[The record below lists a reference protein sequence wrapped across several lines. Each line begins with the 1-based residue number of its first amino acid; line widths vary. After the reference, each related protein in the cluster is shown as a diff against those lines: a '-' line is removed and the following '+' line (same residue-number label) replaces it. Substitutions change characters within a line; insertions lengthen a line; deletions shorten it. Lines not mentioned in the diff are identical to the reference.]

1 MTLSVVKRYLIAF
14 DQYKWVGLATLAVT
28 VGVSGVV
35 ALQPTPPPVYVT
47 TGTLRYRRPPVI
59 FSSTTTKIQ
68 QEGQEITKD
77 MLLDKEIIKAA
88 AKKLIKAAEK
98 KLNQEEV
105 AQIDEQEKA
114 EKLKALTEKLTD
126 NLQIKMPNK
135 NNDSNAV
142 IQVLYKNTKRKK
154 TEAEPEL
161 VLEMLMNEMV
171 DHSEKNNNSR
181 LRETINKI
189 NERLPQV
196 TQELREAEKKLE
208 AYEKREGVS
217 ILAAQ
222 SGSLPQAIIGSEQQ
236 QRQLLVMLG
245 GIDAQIKSLQDRLGL
260 NADQAYVAQALS
272 ADPIIAQLRVQLF
285 SIESQLKILRSDLQ
299 EEHPKV
305 LELLKQKQAF
315 EQQLQQRQ
323 SEVLGGN
330 GVAAPLRSA
339 DRIRIDSSLDPA
351 RQQLA
356 QNLIALQTQREMVQQ
371 QLTGVQKTE
380 RELRRDIAAIPN
392 KQVEQARLAQQV
404 ALKKSLYD
412 KMQSA
417 LIDAEAAVA
426 ETVGSLA
433 IAQLPKTDDVE
444 SPKRPLPVM
453 LAVGGFVGVLL
464 GGGLIF
470 LLGMLNGKFYS
481 WEEVRAA
488 LVEKEVPVLAVLPE
502 VTVFD
507 FYSDEMPVALE
518 ANSPYLEFYERLR
531 TNLRRIG
538 DKPVKVVLLTS
549 AAALEGKTFSA
560 YNLAIASA
568 RSGKR
573 TLLIEADLRS
583 ASNVESLKIA
593 ADPLAMV
600 EPLHYY
606 GNISE
611 CVRLVPDVENLYVV
625 PSPGFLRQASA
636 VLESS
641 EMRRLFDDVRN
652 RFDFVVVDSPALSEC
667 NDALTLE
674 PYTDGI
680 ILVARPGYTLSSMLS
695 EAADQ
700 LLESE
705 DEESHKS
712 GPRLLGAIINGADI
726 AVKFRNDIDELEL
739 PLNAIAD
746 GAIEVR
752 SSRVPHPK
760 GTRQSPL
767 SSRQGHSAEDRRK
780 NLTP

>member
-35 ALQPTPPPVYVT
+35 ALQPKPAPVYVAI
-47 TGTLRYRRPPVI
+47 GTLAYDRPSVI

-77 MLLDKEIIKAA
+77 MLLDTRVVEPAAEKLIQPEEKSNKEEAA
-88 AKKLIKAAEK
+88 EKVQALAKKLGKD
-98 KLNQEEV
+98 V
-105 AQIDEQEKA
+105 
-114 EKLKALTEKLTD
+114 
-126 NLQIKMPNK
+126 QIKMPSK
-135 NNDSNAV
+135 NNDPSAL
-142 IQVLYKNTKRKK
+142 IQVLYKNADRKK
-154 TEAEPEL
+154 AEA
-161 VLEMLMNEMV
+161 VVKTLMYEMV
-171 DHSEKNNNSR
+171 EHSKSINTSR
-181 LRETINKI
+181 LRETIAQI
-189 NERLPQV
+189 NQRLPKV
-196 TQELREAEKKLE
+196 TQELRETEAKLE
-208 AYEKREGVS
+208 AYEKREGTS

-222 SGSLPQAIIGSEQQ
+222 SGALPQAITSSQQQ
-236 QRQLLVMLG
+236 QRQLRVQLG
-245 GIDAQIKSLQDRLGL
+245 GIEAQINSLQDRLGL
-260 NADQAYVAQALS
+260 NVEQAYVAQALS

-299 EEHPKV
+299 EEHPKIV
-305 LELLKQKQAF
+305 ELLKQKLAF

-339 DRIRIDSSLDPA
+339 DRIRVDSSLDPA

-356 QNLIALQTQREMVQQ
+356 QTLIALQTQRDTVQQ
-371 QLTGVQKTE
+371 QLQGIEKTE
-380 RELRRDIAAIPN
+380 QELRREHATIPN
-392 KQVEQARLAQQV
+392 KQLEQARLAQQV
-404 ALKKSLYD
+404 AFKKALYD
-412 KMQSA
+412 KMLSA
-417 LIDAEAAVA
+417 LVDAEAAVA
-426 ETVGSLA
+426 ETTGSLR
-433 IAQLPKTDDVE
+433 IAQLPQTDDVE
-444 SPKRPLPVM
+444 SNKRGLPVM
-453 LAVGGFVGVLL
+453 LAVGGFVGLLL

-488 LVEKEVPVLAVLPE
+488 LVEKEVPILGVLPE

-507 FYSDEMPVALE
+507 SYGDEIMPLALE

-538 DKPVKVVLLTS
+538 NKPVKVVLLTS
-549 AAALEGKTFSA
+549 AAPLEGKSFSA

-583 ASNVESLKIA
+583 PSNVESLKIA
-593 ADPLAMV
+593 ADPLATV

-611 CVRLVPDVENLYVV
+611 CVLLVPEVENLYVV

-641 EMRRLFDDVRN
+641 EMRRLFEDVRN

-674 PYTDGI
+674 PYTDGM

-705 DEESHKS
+705 EDESHKS

-726 AVKFRNDIDELEL
+726 PVKFRNDLDELEL
-739 PLNAIAD
+739 PLSAIGD
-746 GAIEVR
+746 RAIEVR
-752 SSRVPHPK
+752 SRQLPQHSKPK
-760 GTRQSPL
+760 NKAINSKL
-767 SSRQGHSAEDRRK
+767 S
-780 NLTP
+780 

>member
-35 ALQPTPPPVYVT
+35 AVQPNQAPVYVAK
-47 TGTLRYRRPPVI
+47 GTLAYSKPTVI

-77 MLLDKEIIKAA
+77 KLLNQQVIQAA
-88 AKKLIKAAEK
+88 AKKLIKAENKLNKQAAELNSEELNEKVKILTK
-98 KLNQEEV
+98 KLKDGVEIKMPTKSNDPSALIQV
-105 AQIDEQEKA
+105 SYKNADRQKA
-114 EKLKALTEKLTD
+114 EKRA
-126 NLQIKMPNK
+126 
-135 NNDSNAV
+135 
-142 IQVLYKNTKRKK
+142 
-154 TEAEPEL
+154 EA
-161 VLEMLMNEMV
+161 LMNEMV
-171 DHSEKNNNSR
+171 IYSENSNNFSVR
-181 LRETINKI
+181 KTIDKI
-189 NERLPQV
+189 NQRLPKV
-196 TQELREAEKKLE
+196 TQELREVEAKLE
-208 AYEKREGVS
+208 SYEKREETS
-217 ILAAQ
+217 ILAVQ
-222 SGSLPQAIIGSEQQ
+222 SGTLPQAIIATEQQ
-236 QRQLLVMLG
+236 QRQLRVQLG
-245 GIDAQIKSLQDRLGL
+245 AIVAQIKSLQERLGL
-260 NADQAYVAQALS
+260 NGEQAYVAQALS

-299 EEHPKV
+299 EEHPKIV
-305 LELLKQKQAF
+305 ELLKQKQAF

-356 QNLIALQTQREMVQQ
+356 QSLIALQTQRDVVQE
-371 QLTGVQKTE
+371 QLKGVENTE
-380 RELRRDIAAIPN
+380 RQLRQEYAKIPN
-392 KQVEQARLAQQV
+392 KQLEQARLAQQV
-404 ALKKSLYD
+404 ALKKALYD
-412 KMQSA
+412 KMQAA
-417 LIDAEAAVA
+417 LVDAEAARA
-426 ETVGSLA
+426 ETTGSLTV
-433 IAQLPKTDDVE
+433 AQPPKIDDV
-444 SPKRPLPVM
+444 PPNKKGLPVM
-453 LAVGGFVGVLL
+453 LAVGGFVGLLL
-464 GGGLIF
+464 GGGFIF

-488 LVEKEVPVLAVLPE
+488 LVEKEVPILAVLPE
-502 VTVFD
+502 VIVFD
-507 FYSDEMPVALE
+507 SYGEEMPLALE
-518 ANSPYLEFYERLR
+518 PNSPYLEFYERLR

-538 DKPVKVVLLTS
+538 EKPVKVVLLTS
-549 AAALEGKTFSA
+549 AAPLEGKSFSA

-583 ASNVESLKIA
+583 GSNVESLKIA
-593 ADPLAMV
+593 ADPLAAV

-606 GNISE
+606 GNMSE
-611 CVRLVPDVENLYVV
+611 CVLLVPEVENLYVV
-625 PSPGFLRQASA
+625 PSPGSLRQASA

-641 EMRRLFDDVRN
+641 EMRRLFEDVRN

-680 ILVARPGYTLSSMLS
+680 ILVARAGYTLASMLS

-700 LLESE
+700 LVESDDE
-705 DEESHKS
+705 DSHKS

-726 AVKFRNDIDELEL
+726 AVKYRNDIDEFEL
-739 PLNAIAD
+739 PLSAVSD

-752 SSRVPHPK
+752 S
-760 GTRQSPL
+760 RQLPQQSK
-767 SSRQGHSAEDRRK
+767 SK
-780 NLTP
+780 NKAINSKFN

>member
-35 ALQPTPPPVYVT
+35 ALQPTPPPVYVAA
-47 TGTLRYRRPPVI
+47 GMLAYRRLPVI

-77 MLLDKEIIKAA
+77 MLLDRRVVEAA
-88 AKKLIKAAEK
+88 AKKVKVSAK
-98 KLNQEEV
+98 KLAANVQV
-105 AQIDEQEKA
+105 
-114 EKLKALTEKLTD
+114 
-126 NLQIKMPNK
+126 KMPGK
-135 NNDSNAV
+135 NNDASGL
-142 IQVLYKNTKRKK
+142 IQVLYKNADRKK
-154 TEAEPEL
+154 AEAVVEA
-161 VLEMLMNEMV
+161 LMKEMV
-171 DHSEKNNNSR
+171 ARSQTINTSR
-181 LRETINKI
+181 LREMIAQINQ
-189 NERLPQV
+189 RLPKV
-196 TQELREAEKKLE
+196 TEELRDTEAKLE
-208 AYEKREGVS
+208 AYEKREATS

-222 SGSLPQAIIGSEQQ
+222 SGVLPQAITNSQQQ
-236 QRQLLVMLG
+236 QRQLRVQLG
-245 GIDAQIKSLQDRLGL
+245 GIEAQINSLQERLGL
-260 NADQAYVAQALS
+260 NVEQAYVAQALS

-285 SIESQLKILRSDLQ
+285 SLESQLKILRSDLQ
-299 EEHPKV
+299 EEHPKIV
-305 LELLKQKQAF
+305 ELVKQKLVF

-339 DRIRIDSSLDPA
+339 DRIRVDSSLDPA

-356 QNLIALQTQREMVQQ
+356 QSLIALQTQRDTVQQ
-371 QLTGVQKTE
+371 QLKGIEKTVQ
-380 RELRRDIAAIPN
+380 ELRREHATIPN
-392 KQVEQARLAQQV
+392 KQLEQARLAQQV
-404 ALKKSLYD
+404 ALKKALYD

-417 LIDAEAAVA
+417 LVDAEAAVA
-426 ETVGSLA
+426 ETTGSLT
-433 IAQLPKTDDVE
+433 IAHLPKSNDVE
-444 SPKRPLPVM
+444 SNKRGLPVM
-453 LAVGGFVGVLL
+453 LAVGGFVGLLL

-488 LVEKEVPVLAVLPE
+488 LVEKEVPILGVLPQ

-507 FYSDEMPVALE
+507 SYGNQMPLVLE

-549 AAALEGKTFSA
+549 ATGLEGKTFSA

-593 ADPLAMV
+593 ADPLAAV

-611 CVRLVPDVENLYVV
+611 CVLLVPEVENLYVV

-641 EMRRLFDDVRN
+641 EMRRLFEDVRN

-674 PYTDGI
+674 PYTDGM

-700 LLESE
+700 LLESDE
-705 DEESHKS
+705 EESHKS
-712 GPRLLGAIINGADI
+712 GLQLLGAIINGADI
-726 AVKFRNDIDELEL
+726 AVKFRNHINELEL
-739 PLNAIAD
+739 PLSAID
-746 GAIEVR
+746 DQAIEVR
-752 SSRVPHPK
+752 SRQLPQQSKPK
-760 GTRQSPL
+760 KKAINSKL
-767 SSRQGHSAEDRRK
+767 S
-780 NLTP
+780 

>member
-35 ALQPTPPPVYVT
+35 AVQPNQAPVYVAK
-47 TGTLRYRRPPVI
+47 GTLAYSKPTVI

-77 MLLDKEIIKAA
+77 KLLNQQVIQAA
-88 AKKLIKAAEK
+88 AKKLIKAENKLNKQAAELNSEELNEKVKILTK
-98 KLNQEEV
+98 KLKDDVELKMPTKSNDPSALIQV
-105 AQIDEQEKA
+105 SYKNADAQKA
-114 EKLKALTEKLTD
+114 EKRAEALMK
-126 NLQIKMPNK
+126 
-135 NNDSNAV
+135 
-142 IQVLYKNTKRKK
+142 
-154 TEAEPEL
+154 
-161 VLEMLMNEMV
+161 EMV
-171 DHSEKNNNSR
+171 IYSENSNNFSVR
-181 LRETINKI
+181 KTIDKI
-189 NERLPQV
+189 NQRLPKV
-196 TQELREAEKKLE
+196 TQELREVEAKLE
-208 AYEKREGVS
+208 SYEKREETS
-217 ILAAQ
+217 ILAVQ
-222 SGSLPQAIIGSEQQ
+222 SGTLPQAIIATEQQ
-236 QRQLLVMLG
+236 QRQLRVQLG
-245 GIDAQIKSLQDRLGL
+245 AIVAQIKSLQERLGL
-260 NADQAYVAQALS
+260 NGEQAYVAQALS

-299 EEHPKV
+299 EEHPKIV
-305 LELLKQKQAF
+305 ELLKQKQAF

-356 QNLIALQTQREMVQQ
+356 QSLIALQTQRDVVQE
-371 QLTGVQKTE
+371 QLKGVENTE
-380 RELRRDIAAIPN
+380 RQLRQEYAKIPN
-392 KQVEQARLAQQV
+392 KQLEQARLAQQV
-404 ALKKSLYD
+404 ALKKALYD
-412 KMQSA
+412 KMQAA
-417 LIDAEAAVA
+417 LVDAEAARA
-426 ETVGSLA
+426 ETTGSLT
-433 IAQLPKTDDVE
+433 IAQRPKIDDV
-444 SPKRPLPVM
+444 PPNKKGLPVM
-453 LAVGGFVGVLL
+453 LAVGGFVGLLL
-464 GGGLIF
+464 GGGFIF

-488 LVEKEVPVLAVLPE
+488 LVEKEVPILAVLPE
-502 VTVFD
+502 VIVFD
-507 FYSDEMPVALE
+507 SYGEEMPLALE
-518 ANSPYLEFYERLR
+518 PNSPYLEFYERLR

-538 DKPVKVVLLTS
+538 EKPVKVVLLTS
-549 AAALEGKTFSA
+549 AAPLEGKSFSA

-583 ASNVESLKIA
+583 GSNVESLKIA
-593 ADPLAMV
+593 ADPLAAV

-606 GNISE
+606 GNMSE
-611 CVRLVPDVENLYVV
+611 CVLLVPEVENLYVV
-625 PSPGFLRQASA
+625 PSPGSLRQASA

-641 EMRRLFDDVRN
+641 EMRRLFEDVRN

-680 ILVARPGYTLSSMLS
+680 ILVARAGYTLASMLS

-700 LLESE
+700 LVESDDE
-705 DEESHKS
+705 DSHKS

-726 AVKFRNDIDELEL
+726 AVKYRNDIDEFEL
-739 PLNAIAD
+739 PLSAVSD

-752 SSRVPHPK
+752 S
-760 GTRQSPL
+760 RQLPQQSK
-767 SSRQGHSAEDRRK
+767 SK
-780 NLTP
+780 NKAINSKFN

>member
-35 ALQPTPPPVYVT
+35 AMQPTPRPVYVAA
-47 TGTLRYRRPPVI
+47 GMLAYRRPTVI
-59 FSSTTTKIQ
+59 FSTTTTKIQ

-77 MLLDKEIIKAA
+77 MLLETKVIEAVAKKVKIS
-88 AKKLIKAAEK
+88 AKKLKDDV
-98 KLNQEEV
+98 QV
-105 AQIDEQEKA
+105 
-114 EKLKALTEKLTD
+114 
-126 NLQIKMPNK
+126 KMPTK
-135 NNDSNAV
+135 NNDPSAL
-142 IQVLYKNTKRKK
+142 IQVLYKNADRQKAEKVA
-154 TEAEPEL
+154 EA
-161 VLEMLMNEMV
+161 LMKEMV
-171 DHSEKNNNSR
+171 ARSQTINTSR
-181 LRETINKI
+181 LRETIAKI
-189 NERLPQV
+189 NQRLPKV
-196 TQELREAEKKLE
+196 TQELRETEEKLE
-208 AYEKREGVS
+208 AYEKREGTS

-222 SGSLPQAIIGSEQQ
+222 SGTLPQAIIGSEQQ
-236 QRQLLVMLG
+236 QRQLRVQLG
-245 GIDAQIKSLQDRLGL
+245 GIEAQIKSLQNRLGL
-260 NADQAYVAQALS
+260 NVEQAYVAQALS
-272 ADPIIAQLRVQLF
+272 ADPIIGQLRVQIF
-285 SIESQLKILRSDLQ
+285 SLESQLKVLRSDLQ
-299 EEHPKV
+299 EEHPKIV
-305 LELLKQKQAF
+305 ELLKQKQAF
-315 EQQLQQRQ
+315 DQQLQQRQ

-339 DRIRIDSSLDPA
+339 DRIRVDSSLDPS
-351 RQQLA
+351 RQLLA
-356 QNLIALQTQREMVQQ
+356 QSLIALQTQKEVVQQ
-371 QLTGVQKTE
+371 QIKGVDKTE
-380 RELRRDIAAIPN
+380 LELRRQHATIPN
-392 KQVEQARLAQQV
+392 KQLEQARLAQQV
-404 ALKKSLYD
+404 GFKKALYD

-417 LIDAEAAVA
+417 LVDAEASVA
-426 ETVGSLA
+426 ETTGSLT

-444 SPKRPLPVM
+444 STKRGLPVM
-453 LAVGGFVGVLL
+453 LAVGGFVGLLL

-488 LVEKEVPVLAVLPE
+488 LVEKEVPILGVLPE
-502 VTVFD
+502 VLVFD
-507 FYSDEMPVALE
+507 SYGLEMPIARSP
-518 ANSPYLEFYERLR
+518 NSPYLEFYERLR

-549 AAALEGKTFSA
+549 AAAEEGKTFSA

-583 ASNVESLKIA
+583 ASNIESLKIA
-593 ADPLAMV
+593 VDPLAAV

-611 CVRLVPDVENLYVV
+611 CVRLVPDVENLYVI
-625 PSPGFLRQASA
+625 PSPGFLRQAA
-636 VLESS
+636 GILESS
-641 EMRRLFDDVRN
+641 EMRRLFEDVRN

-700 LLESE
+700 LLESD
-705 DEESHKS
+705 DEESSKS
-712 GPRLLGAIINGADI
+712 PRLLGAIINGADI
-726 AVKFRNDIDELEL
+726 AVKFRNDVEEVEMSLG
-739 PLNAIAD
+739 AIGD

-752 SSRVPHPK
+752 SRRLPQQSKTKNKLSNSKSR
-760 GTRQSPL
+760 
-767 SSRQGHSAEDRRK
+767 
-780 NLTP
+780 

>member
-14 DQYKWVGLATLAVT
+14 DQYKWVGLATLAAT

-35 ALQPTPPPVYVT
+35 ALQPSQAPVYVAA
-47 TGTLRYRRPPVI
+47 GTLAYRRPSVI

-77 MLLDKEIIKAA
+77 MLLDRRVVEAA
-88 AKKLIKAAEK
+88 AKKVNVSAK
-98 KLNQEEV
+98 
-105 AQIDEQEKA
+105 
-114 EKLKALTEKLTD
+114 KLTD
-126 NLQIKMPNK
+126 DVQVKMPSK
-135 NNDSNAV
+135 NNDPSAL
-142 IQVLYKNTKRKK
+142 IQVLYKNADRKK
-154 TEAEPEL
+154 AEAVAEA
-161 VLEMLMNEMV
+161 LMTEMV
-171 DHSEKNNNSR
+171 ARSQTINRSR
-181 LRETINKI
+181 LDETIAQINK
-189 NERLPQV
+189 RLPKV
-196 TQELREAEKKLE
+196 TQELRETEEKLE
-208 AYEKREGVS
+208 AYEKREGTS

-222 SGSLPQAIIGSEQQ
+222 SGALPQAITGSQQQ
-236 QRQLLVMLG
+236 QRQLRVQLG
-245 GIDAQIKSLQDRLGL
+245 GIEAQIKSLQDRLGL
-260 NADQAYVAQALS
+260 NVEQAYVAQALS

-285 SIESQLKILRSDLQ
+285 SIESQLKILRTDLQ
-299 EEHPKV
+299 EEHPKIV
-305 LELLKQKQAF
+305 ELLKQKQAF

-339 DRIRIDSSLDPA
+339 DRIRVDSSLDPA

-356 QNLIALQTQREMVQQ
+356 QSLIALQTQQDMVQQ
-371 QLTGVQKTE
+371 QLKGVQTTE
-380 RELRRDIAAIPN
+380 QQLRQEHAKIPN
-392 KQVEQARLAQQV
+392 KQLEQARLAQQV
-404 ALKKSLYD
+404 GLKKALYD

-417 LIDAEAAVA
+417 LVDAEAAVA
-426 ETVGSLA
+426 ETTGSLT

-444 SPKRPLPVM
+444 SSKRGLPVM
-453 LAVGGFVGVLL
+453 LAVGGFVGLLL

-488 LVEKEVPVLAVLPE
+488 LVEKEVPILGVLPE

-507 FYSDEMPVALE
+507 SYGEEMPLALE
-518 ANSPYLEFYERLR
+518 PNSPYLEFYERLR

-538 DKPVKVVLLTS
+538 EKPVKVVLLTS
-549 AAALEGKTFSA
+549 AAPLEGKSFSA

-583 ASNVESLKIA
+583 ASNVDSLKIA
-593 ADPLAMV
+593 ADPLAAV

-611 CVRLVPDVENLYVV
+611 CVHLVPEVENLYVV

-641 EMRRLFDDVRN
+641 EMRRLFEDVRN

-674 PYTDGI
+674 PYTDGM

-700 LLESE
+700 LLESDDE
-705 DEESHKS
+705 DSHKS

-726 AVKFRNDIDELEL
+726 AVKFRNDVDEFEL
-739 PLNAIAD
+739 PLGAID
-746 GAIEVR
+746 NGAIEVR
-752 SSRVPHPK
+752 S
-760 GTRQSPL
+760 TRQLPQQSKP
-767 SSRQGHSAEDRRK
+767 K
-780 NLTP
+780 NKAINSKFN

>member
-14 DQYKWVGLATLAVT
+14 DQYKWVGLATLAVS

-35 ALQPTPPPVYVT
+35 AGQPTPAPVYVAV
-47 TGTLRYRRPPVI
+47 GTLTYLRPSVI

-77 MLLDKEIIKAA
+77 MLLDTEKVLKPVAE
-88 AKKLIKAAEK
+88 KLIKAEK
-98 KLNQEEV
+98 KLNKEEAAIV
-105 AQIDEQEKA
+105 NKEEA
-114 EKLKALTEKLTD
+114 EKKLQLLTKKLAD
-126 NLQIKMPNK
+126 NVQIKMPTK
-135 NNDSNAV
+135 NNDPSAL
-142 IQVLYKNTKRKK
+142 IQVLYKNADRKK
-154 TEAEPEL
+154 AEAVVKAL
-161 VLEMLMNEMV
+161 MKEMEAY
-171 DHSEKNNNSR
+171 SKNSNTSR
-181 LRETINKI
+181 LRTTIDQIKQ
-189 NERLPQV
+189 RLPKV
-196 TQELREAEKKLE
+196 TQELREVEAKLE
-208 AYEKREGVS
+208 AYEKQEGTS
-217 ILAAQ
+217 ILAVQ
-222 SGSLPQAIIGSEQQ
+222 SGTLPQAIIGTEQQ
-236 QRQLLVMLG
+236 QRQLRVQLG
-245 GIDAQIKSLQDRLGL
+245 AIEAQIKSLQERLGL
-260 NADQAYVAQALS
+260 NVEQAYVAQALS

-299 EEHPKV
+299 EEHPKIV
-305 LELLKQKQAF
+305 ELLKQKLAF

-356 QNLIALQTQREMVQQ
+356 QSLIALQTQQDTVQQ
-371 QLTGVQKTE
+371 QLKGVEKTE
-380 RELRRDIAAIPN
+380 QLLRQEYATIPN
-392 KQVEQARLAQQV
+392 KQLEQGRLAQQV
-404 ALKKSLYD
+404 ALKKALYD

-417 LIDAEAAVA
+417 LVDAEAAIA
-426 ETVGSLA
+426 ETTGSL
-433 IAQLPKTDDVE
+433 IVSQEPKADDVD
-444 SPKRPLPVM
+444 SSQRSRPVM
-453 LAVGGFVGVLL
+453 LAVGGFVGLLL

-488 LVEKEVPVLAVLPE
+488 LVEKEVPILAVLPE
-502 VTVFD
+502 VIVFD
-507 FYSDEMPVALE
+507 SYGEEMPLALE
-518 ANSPYLEFYERLR
+518 PNSPYLDFYERLR

-538 DKPVKVVLLTS
+538 EKPVKVVLLTS
-549 AAALEGKTFSA
+549 AAGLEGKSFSA

-583 ASNVESLKIA
+583 ASNVESLRIA
-593 ADPLAMV
+593 QDPLAAV

-611 CVRLVPDVENLYVV
+611 CVHLVPEVENLYVV

-641 EMRRLFDDVRN
+641 EMRRLFEDVRN

-680 ILVARPGYTLSSMLS
+680 ILVARAGYTLASMLS

-700 LLESE
+700 LLESDDE
-705 DEESHKS
+705 DSHKS

-726 AVKFRNDIDELEL
+726 AVKYRNDVDELDL
-739 PLNAIAD
+739 PLSAVGD

-752 SSRVPHPK
+752 SRQLPHQSKPK
-760 GTRQSPL
+760 NKAINSKL
-767 SSRQGHSAEDRRK
+767 
-780 NLTP
+780 N

>member
-35 ALQPTPPPVYVT
+35 AVQPNQAPVYVAK
-47 TGTLRYRRPPVI
+47 GTLAYSKPTVI

-77 MLLDKEIIKAA
+77 KLLNQQVIQAA
-88 AKKLIKAAEK
+88 AKKLIKAENKLNKQAAELNSEELNEKVKILTK
-98 KLNQEEV
+98 KLKDDVELKMPTKSNDPSALIQV
-105 AQIDEQEKA
+105 SYKNADPQKA
-114 EKLKALTEKLTD
+114 EKRAEALMK
-126 NLQIKMPNK
+126 
-135 NNDSNAV
+135 
-142 IQVLYKNTKRKK
+142 
-154 TEAEPEL
+154 
-161 VLEMLMNEMV
+161 EMV
-171 DHSEKNNNSR
+171 IYSENSNNFSVR
-181 LRETINKI
+181 KTIDKI
-189 NERLPQV
+189 NQRLPKV
-196 TQELREAEKKLE
+196 TQELREVEAKLE
-208 AYEKREGVS
+208 SYEKREETS
-217 ILAAQ
+217 ILAVQ
-222 SGSLPQAIIGSEQQ
+222 SGTLPQAIIATEQQ
-236 QRQLLVMLG
+236 QRQLRVQLG
-245 GIDAQIKSLQDRLGL
+245 AIVAQIKSLQERLGL
-260 NADQAYVAQALS
+260 NGEQAYVAQALS

-299 EEHPKV
+299 EEHPKIV
-305 LELLKQKQAF
+305 ELLKQKQAF

-356 QNLIALQTQREMVQQ
+356 QSLIALQTQRDVVQE
-371 QLTGVQKTE
+371 QLKGVENTE
-380 RELRRDIAAIPN
+380 RQLRQEYAKIPN
-392 KQVEQARLAQQV
+392 KQLEQARLAQQV
-404 ALKKSLYD
+404 ALKKALYD
-412 KMQSA
+412 KMQAA
-417 LIDAEAAVA
+417 LVDAEAARA
-426 ETVGSLA
+426 ETTGSLT
-433 IAQLPKTDDVE
+433 IAQRPKIDDV
-444 SPKRPLPVM
+444 PPNKKGLPVM
-453 LAVGGFVGVLL
+453 LAVGGFVGLLL
-464 GGGLIF
+464 GGGFIF

-488 LVEKEVPVLAVLPE
+488 LVEKEVPILAVLPE
-502 VTVFD
+502 VIVFD
-507 FYSDEMPVALE
+507 SYGEEMPLALE
-518 ANSPYLEFYERLR
+518 PNSPYLEFYERLR

-538 DKPVKVVLLTS
+538 EKPVKVVLLTS
-549 AAALEGKTFSA
+549 AAPLEGKSFSA

-583 ASNVESLKIA
+583 GSNVESLKIA
-593 ADPLAMV
+593 ADPLAAV

-606 GNISE
+606 GNMSE
-611 CVRLVPDVENLYVV
+611 CVLLVPEVENLYVV
-625 PSPGFLRQASA
+625 PSPGSLRQASA

-641 EMRRLFDDVRN
+641 EMRRLFEDVRN

-680 ILVARPGYTLSSMLS
+680 ILVARAGYTLASMLS

-700 LLESE
+700 LVESDDE
-705 DEESHKS
+705 DSHKS

-726 AVKFRNDIDELEL
+726 AVKYRNDIDEFEL
-739 PLNAIAD
+739 PLSAVSD

-752 SSRVPHPK
+752 S
-760 GTRQSPL
+760 RQLPQQSK
-767 SSRQGHSAEDRRK
+767 SK
-780 NLTP
+780 NKAINSKFN

>member
-35 ALQPTPPPVYVT
+35 ALQPKAAPVYVAI
-47 TGTLRYRRPPVI
+47 GTLAYDRPNVI

-77 MLLDKEIIKAA
+77 MLLDTMVVKPAA
-88 AKKLIKAAEK
+88 EKLIKAEK
-98 KLNQEEV
+98 KLNKEEAAIVNQEE
-105 AQIDEQEKA
+105 EKK
-114 EKLKALTEKLTD
+114 EVEVLTNKLVKD
-126 NLQIKMPNK
+126 VQVKMPSK
-135 NNDSNAV
+135 NNDPSAL
-142 IQVLYKNTKRKK
+142 IQVLYKNADRTKA
-154 TEAEPEL
+154 EA
-161 VLEMLMNEMV
+161 VVKALMKEMV
-171 DHSEKNNNSR
+171 EYSETFNTSR
-181 LRETINKI
+181 LRATITQI
-189 NERLPQV
+189 NQCLPKV
-196 TQELREAEKKLE
+196 TQELRETEAKLE
-208 AYEKREGVS
+208 AYEKREGTS

-222 SGSLPQAIIGSEQQ
+222 SGALPQAITSSQQQ
-236 QRQLLVMLG
+236 QRQLRVQLG
-245 GIDAQIKSLQDRLGL
+245 GIEAQINSLQDRLGL
-260 NADQAYVAQALS
+260 NVEQAYVAQALS

-299 EEHPKV
+299 EEHPKIV
-305 LELLKQKQAF
+305 ELLKQKLAF

-339 DRIRIDSSLDPA
+339 DRIRVDSSLDPA

-356 QNLIALQTQREMVQQ
+356 QTLIGLQTQRDTVQQ
-371 QLTGVQKTE
+371 QLQGIEKTE
-380 RELRRDIAAIPN
+380 QELRREHATIPN
-392 KQVEQARLAQQV
+392 KQLEQARLAQQV
-404 ALKKSLYD
+404 GFKKALYD

-417 LIDAEAAVA
+417 LVDAEAAVA
-426 ETVGSLA
+426 ETTGSLR
-433 IAQLPKTDDVE
+433 IAQWPQTDDVE
-444 SPKRPLPVM
+444 SNKRGLPVM
-453 LAVGGFVGVLL
+453 LAVGGFVGLLL

-488 LVEKEVPVLAVLPE
+488 LVEKEVPILAVLPE
-502 VTVFD
+502 VAVFD
-507 FYSDEMPVALE
+507 SYGDEIMPLALE

-538 DKPVKVVLLTS
+538 NKPVKVVLLTS
-549 AAALEGKTFSA
+549 AAPLEGKSFSA

-583 ASNVESLKIA
+583 PSNVESLKIA
-593 ADPLAMV
+593 ADPLAAV

-606 GNISE
+606 GNFNE
-611 CVRLVPDVENLYVV
+611 CVLLVPEVENLYVV

-641 EMRRLFDDVRN
+641 EMRRLFEDVRN

-674 PYTDGI
+674 PYTDGM

-705 DEESHKS
+705 EDESHKS

-726 AVKFRNDIDELEL
+726 PVKFRNDIDIDELEL
-739 PLNAIAD
+739 PLSAIGD
-746 GAIEVR
+746 RAIEVR
-752 SSRVPHPK
+752 SRQLPQQSKPK
-760 GTRQSPL
+760 NKAINSKL
-767 SSRQGHSAEDRRK
+767 S
-780 NLTP
+780 

>member
-35 ALQPTPPPVYVT
+35 ALQPKPAPVYVAI
-47 TGTLRYRRPPVI
+47 GTLAYDRPSVI

-77 MLLDKEIIKAA
+77 MLLNKMVVEPA
-88 AKKLIKAAEK
+88 AKKLIKAEK
-98 KLNQEEV
+98 KISQKEEG
-105 AQIDEQEKA
+105 
-114 EKLKALTEKLTD
+114 TEIEVLTD
-126 NLQIKMPNK
+126 KLVKDVQIKMPSK
-135 NNDSNAV
+135 NNDPSAL
-142 IQVLYKNTKRKK
+142 IQVLYKNGDRQKAEAVVK
-154 TEAEPEL
+154 T
-161 VLEMLMNEMV
+161 LMYEMV
-171 DHSEKNNNSR
+171 EHSKSINTSR
-181 LRETINKI
+181 LRDTIAQINK
-189 NERLPQV
+189 RLPKV
-196 TQELREAEKKLE
+196 TQELRDTEAKLE
-208 AYEKREGVS
+208 AYEKREGTS

-222 SGSLPQAIIGSEQQ
+222 SGALPLAITSSQQQ
-236 QRQLLVMLG
+236 QRQLRVQLG
-245 GIDAQIKSLQDRLGL
+245 GIEAQINSLQDRLGL
-260 NADQAYVAQALS
+260 NVEQAYVAQALS

-299 EEHPKV
+299 EEHPKIV
-305 LELLKQKQAF
+305 ELLKQKQAF

-339 DRIRIDSSLDPA
+339 DRIRVDSSLDPA

-356 QNLIALQTQREMVQQ
+356 QTLIALQTQRDTVQQ
-371 QLTGVQKTE
+371 QLQGIEKTE
-380 RELRRDIAAIPN
+380 QLLRREHATIPN
-392 KQVEQARLAQQV
+392 KQLEQARLAQQV
-404 ALKKSLYD
+404 GFKKALYD

-417 LIDAEAAVA
+417 LVDAEAAVV
-426 ETVGSLA
+426 ETTGSLR
-433 IAQLPKTDDVE
+433 IAQLPQTDDVE
-444 SPKRPLPVM
+444 SNKRGLPVM
-453 LAVGGFVGVLL
+453 LAVGGFVGFLL

-488 LVEKEVPVLAVLPE
+488 LVEKEVPILGVLPE

-507 FYSDEMPVALE
+507 SYGDEIMPLALE

-538 DKPVKVVLLTS
+538 NKPVKVVLLTS
-549 AAALEGKTFSA
+549 AAPLEGKSFSA

-583 ASNVESLKIA
+583 PSNVESLKIS
-593 ADPLAMV
+593 ADPLATV

-611 CVRLVPDVENLYVV
+611 CVLLVPEVENLYVV

-641 EMRRLFDDVRN
+641 EMRRLFEDVRN

-674 PYTDGI
+674 PYTDGM

-705 DEESHKS
+705 DEDSHKS

-726 AVKFRNDIDELEL
+726 PVKFRNDIDIDELEW
-739 PLNAIAD
+739 PLSAIGD
-746 GAIEVR
+746 RAIEVR
-752 SSRVPHPK
+752 S
-760 GTRQSPL
+760 RQLP
-767 SSRQGHSAEDRRK
+767 QHSKPNNKAINSKLR
-780 NLTP
+780 

>member
-35 ALQPTPPPVYVT
+35 ALQPTPPPVYVAA
-47 TGTLRYRRPPVI
+47 GMLAYRRLPVI

-77 MLLDKEIIKAA
+77 MLLDRRVVEAA
-88 AKKLIKAAEK
+88 AKKVKVSAK
-98 KLNQEEV
+98 KLAANVQV
-105 AQIDEQEKA
+105 
-114 EKLKALTEKLTD
+114 
-126 NLQIKMPNK
+126 KMPAK
-135 NNDSNAV
+135 NNDASGL
-142 IQVLYKNTKRKK
+142 IQVLYKNADRKK
-154 TEAEPEL
+154 AEA
-161 VLEMLMNEMV
+161 VLEALMKEMV
-171 DHSEKNNNSR
+171 ARSQTINTSR
-181 LRETINKI
+181 LRETIAQI
-189 NERLPQV
+189 NQRLPKV
-196 TQELREAEKKLE
+196 TQELRDTEAKLE
-208 AYEKREGVS
+208 AYEKREATS

-222 SGSLPQAIIGSEQQ
+222 SGVLPQAITNSQQ
-236 QRQLLVMLG
+236 LQRQLRMQLG
-245 GIDAQIKSLQDRLGL
+245 GIEAQINSLQERLGL
-260 NADQAYVAQALS
+260 NVEQAYVAQALS

-285 SIESQLKILRSDLQ
+285 SLESQLKILRSDLQ
-299 EEHPKV
+299 EEHPKIV
-305 LELLKQKQAF
+305 ELVKQKLAF

-339 DRIRIDSSLDPA
+339 DRIRVDSSLDPA

-356 QNLIALQTQREMVQQ
+356 QSLIALQTQRDTVQQ
-371 QLTGVQKTE
+371 QLQGIEKTE
-380 RELRRDIAAIPN
+380 QQLRREHATIPN
-392 KQVEQARLAQQV
+392 KQLEQARLAQQV
-404 ALKKSLYD
+404 ALKKALYD

-417 LIDAEAAVA
+417 LVDAEAGVA
-426 ETVGSLA
+426 ETTGSLA
-433 IAQLPKTDDVE
+433 IAQLPKTNDVE
-444 SPKRPLPVM
+444 SNKRGLPVM
-453 LAVGGFVGVLL
+453 LAVGGFVGLLL

-488 LVEKEVPVLAVLPE
+488 LVEKEVPILGVLPQ

-507 FYSDEMPVALE
+507 SYGDQMPLVLE

-549 AAALEGKTFSA
+549 ATGLEGKTFSA

-583 ASNVESLKIA
+583 ASNVESLKIS
-593 ADPLAMV
+593 ADPLAAV

-611 CVRLVPDVENLYVV
+611 CVLLVPEVENLYVV

-641 EMRRLFDDVRN
+641 EMRRLFEDVRN

-674 PYTDGI
+674 PYTDGM
-680 ILVARPGYTLSSMLS
+680 ILVARPGYTLASMLS

-700 LLESE
+700 LLESDE
-705 DEESHKS
+705 EESHKS
-712 GPRLLGAIINGADI
+712 GLQLLGAIINGADI
-726 AVKFRNDIDELEL
+726 AVKFRNHIDELEL
-739 PLNAIAD
+739 PLSAI
-746 GAIEVR
+746 GNRAIEVR
-752 SSRVPHPK
+752 SRQLPQQSKPK
-760 GTRQSPL
+760 NKAINSKL
-767 SSRQGHSAEDRRK
+767 S
-780 NLTP
+780 

>member
-35 ALQPTPPPVYVT
+35 ALQPKAAPVYVT
-47 TGTLRYRRPPVI
+47 IGTLAYDRPSVI

-77 MLLDKEIIKAA
+77 MLLNKMVVEPA
-88 AKKLIKAAEK
+88 AKKLIKAEK
-98 KLNQEEV
+98 KISQKEE
-105 AQIDEQEKA
+105 E
-114 EKLKALTEKLTD
+114 TEVEVLTD
-126 NLQIKMPNK
+126 KLVKDVQIKMPSK
-135 NNDSNAV
+135 NNDPSAL
-142 IQVLYKNTKRKK
+142 IQVLYKNADRPKAEAVVK
-154 TEAEPEL
+154 T
-161 VLEMLMNEMV
+161 LMYEMV
-171 DHSEKNNNSR
+171 EHSKSINSSR
-181 LRETINKI
+181 LRDTIAQINK
-189 NERLPQV
+189 RLPKV
-196 TQELREAEKKLE
+196 TQELRETEAKLE
-208 AYEKREGVS
+208 AYEKREGTS

-222 SGSLPQAIIGSEQQ
+222 SGALPLAITSNQQQ
-236 QRQLLVMLG
+236 QRQLRVQLG
-245 GIDAQIKSLQDRLGL
+245 GIEAQINSLQARLGL
-260 NADQAYVAQALS
+260 NVEQAYVAQALS

-299 EEHPKV
+299 EEHPKIV
-305 LELLKQKQAF
+305 ELLKQKQAF

-339 DRIRIDSSLDPA
+339 DRIRVDSSLDPA

-356 QNLIALQTQREMVQQ
+356 QTLIALQTQRDTLQQ
-371 QLTGVQKTE
+371 QLQGIEKTE
-380 RELRRDIAAIPN
+380 QLLRREHATIPN
-392 KQVEQARLAQQV
+392 KQLEQARLAQQV
-404 ALKKSLYD
+404 AFKKALYD

-417 LIDAEAAVA
+417 LVDAEAAVV
-426 ETVGSLA
+426 ETTGSLR
-433 IAQLPKTDDVE
+433 IAQLPQTDGVE
-444 SPKRPLPVM
+444 SNKRGLPVM
-453 LAVGGFVGVLL
+453 LAVGGFVGLLL

-488 LVEKEVPVLAVLPE
+488 LVEKEVPILGVLPE

-507 FYSDEMPVALE
+507 SYGDEIMPLALE

-538 DKPVKVVLLTS
+538 NKPVKVVLLTS
-549 AAALEGKTFSA
+549 AAPLEGKSFSA

-583 ASNVESLKIA
+583 ASNVESLKIS
-593 ADPLAMV
+593 ADPLATV

-611 CVRLVPDVENLYVV
+611 CVLLVPEVENLYVV

-641 EMRRLFDDVRN
+641 EMRRLFEDVRN

-674 PYTDGI
+674 PYTDGM

-705 DEESHKS
+705 EEESHKS

-726 AVKFRNDIDELEL
+726 PVKFRNDIDIDEWEL
-739 PLNAIAD
+739 PLSAIGD
-746 GAIEVR
+746 RAIEVR
-752 SSRVPHPK
+752 SRQLPQQSKPK
-760 GTRQSPL
+760 NKAINSKLR
-767 SSRQGHSAEDRRK
+767 
-780 NLTP
+780 

>member
-14 DQYKWVGLATLAVT
+14 DQYKWVGLATLAVS
-28 VGVSGVV
+28 VGVSAVV
-35 ALQPTPPPVYVT
+35 AKQPTPPPISVAIGMLSYK
-47 TGTLRYRRPPVI
+47 RPTVI

-68 QEGQEITKD
+68 QEGQEITKEI
-77 MLLDKEIIKAA
+77 LLD
-88 AKKLIKAAEK
+88 EK
-98 KLNQEEV
+98 KIIEPAKEQANQAIQQEIYQANQAV
-105 AQIDEQEKA
+105 EKA
-114 EKLKALTEKLTD
+114 KQAKGRKKKPPVIPVKIEKLTAD
-126 NLQIKMPNK
+126 DIQIKMPSK
-135 NNDSNAV
+135 NNESNAL
-142 IQVLYKNTKRKK
+142 IQILYKNTNSATAKY
-154 TEAEPEL
+154 AVNSL
-161 VLEMLMNEMV
+161 MQEMLAFSLEYNKERV
-171 DHSEKNNNSR
+171 KDTISEIK
-181 LRETINKI
+181 K
-189 NERLPQV
+189 RLPTA

-208 AYEKREGVS
+208 NYEKREKVS
-217 ILAAQ
+217 ILAVK
-222 SGSLPQAIIGSEQQ
+222 SGSLPQAIATNEQH
-236 QRQLLVMLG
+236 QRQLRLQLA
-245 GIDAQIKSLQDRLGL
+245 GIEAQVKSLQDRLGL

-272 ADPIIAQLRVQLF
+272 ADPIIAQLRVELF
-285 SIESQLKILRSDLQ
+285 SLESQLKILRSDLQ

-305 LELLKQKQAF
+305 VELLKQKQAF

-339 DRIRIDSSLDPA
+339 DRIRIDSALDPA

-356 QNLIALQTQREMVQQ
+356 QSLIGLQTQREMVQEQ
-371 QLTGVQKTE
+371 IKGIEQTGQL
-380 RELRRDIAAIPN
+380 LRREYAIIPN
-392 KQVEQARLAQQV
+392 KQLEQARLAQQV
-404 ALKKSLYD
+404 AFKKALYD

-417 LIDAEAAVA
+417 LVDAQAAEA
-426 ETVGSLA
+426 ETIGSLK
-433 IAQLPKTDDVE
+433 IAQPAKTDNVE
-444 SPKRPLPVM
+444 SNEKPLPVM

-488 LVEKEVPVLAVLPE
+488 LVEKEVPVLGILPE

-507 FYSDEMPVALE
+507 FYAEEMPIALD

-538 DKPVKVVLLTS
+538 DRPVKVVLLTS
-549 AAALEGKTFSA
+549 AAAMEGKTFSA

-568 RSGKR
+568 RSGTR

-593 ADPLAMV
+593 ADPLATV

-606 GNISE
+606 GNINE
-611 CVRLVPDVENLYVV
+611 CVRLVPEVENLYVV

-641 EMRRLFDDVRN
+641 EMRRLFEDVRN

-700 LLESE
+700 LLEFE
-705 DEESHKS
+705 DDESHKS
-712 GPRLLGAIINGADI
+712 GLRLLGAIINGADI
-726 AVKFRNDIDELEL
+726 TVKFRNDVDELEM
-739 PLNAIAD
+739 PVSAIHD

-752 SSRVPHPK
+752 SSRLP
-760 GTRQSPL
+760 TQSKSKNQL
-767 SSRQGHSAEDRRK
+767 SNTKSS
-780 NLTP
+780 

>member
-35 ALQPTPPPVYVT
+35 ALQPTPPPVYVAA
-47 TGTLRYRRPPVI
+47 GMLAYRRLPVI

-77 MLLDKEIIKAA
+77 MLLDRRVVEAA
-88 AKKLIKAAEK
+88 AKKVNLSAK
-98 KLNQEEV
+98 KLAANVQV
-105 AQIDEQEKA
+105 
-114 EKLKALTEKLTD
+114 
-126 NLQIKMPNK
+126 KMPGK
-135 NNDSNAV
+135 NNDASGL
-142 IQVLYKNTKRKK
+142 IQVLYKNADRKK
-154 TEAEPEL
+154 AEAVVEA
-161 VLEMLMNEMV
+161 LMKEMV
-171 DHSEKNNNSR
+171 ARSQTINTSR
-181 LRETINKI
+181 LREMIAQINQ
-189 NERLPQV
+189 RLPKV
-196 TQELREAEKKLE
+196 TQELRNTEAKLE
-208 AYEKREGVS
+208 AYEKREATS

-222 SGSLPQAIIGSEQQ
+222 SGVLPQAITNSQQQ
-236 QRQLLVMLG
+236 QRQLRVQLG
-245 GIDAQIKSLQDRLGL
+245 GIEAQINSLQERLGL
-260 NADQAYVAQALS
+260 NVEQAYVAQALS

-285 SIESQLKILRSDLQ
+285 SLESQLKILRSDLQ
-299 EEHPKV
+299 EEHPKIV
-305 LELLKQKQAF
+305 ELVKQKLVF

-339 DRIRIDSSLDPA
+339 DRIRVDSSLDPA

-356 QNLIALQTQREMVQQ
+356 QSLIALQTQRDTVQQ
-371 QLTGVQKTE
+371 QLQGIEKTE
-380 RELRRDIAAIPN
+380 QELRREHATIPN
-392 KQVEQARLAQQV
+392 KQLEQARLAQQV
-404 ALKKSLYD
+404 ALKKALYD

-417 LIDAEAAVA
+417 LVDAEAAVA
-426 ETVGSLA
+426 ETTGSLT
-433 IAQLPKTDDVE
+433 IAQLPKTNDVE
-444 SPKRPLPVM
+444 SNNRGLPVM
-453 LAVGGFVGVLL
+453 LAVGGFVGLLL

-488 LVEKEVPVLAVLPE
+488 LVEKEVPILGVLPQ

-507 FYSDEMPVALE
+507 SYGNQMPLVLE

-549 AAALEGKTFSA
+549 ATGLEGKTFTA

-593 ADPLAMV
+593 ASPLAAV

-611 CVRLVPDVENLYVV
+611 CVLLVPEVENLYVV
-625 PSPGFLRQASA
+625 PSPGFLQQACA

-641 EMRRLFDDVRN
+641 EMRRLFEDVRN

-674 PYTDGI
+674 PYTDGM

-700 LLESE
+700 LLESDE
-705 DEESHKS
+705 EESHKS
-712 GPRLLGAIINGADI
+712 GPQLLGAIINGADI
-726 AVKFRNDIDELEL
+726 AVKFRNHIDELEL
-739 PLNAIAD
+739 PLSAIGD
-746 GAIEVR
+746 RAIEVR
-752 SSRVPHPK
+752 SRQLPQQSKPK
-760 GTRQSPL
+760 NKAINSKL
-767 SSRQGHSAEDRRK
+767 S
-780 NLTP
+780 

>member
-14 DQYKWVGLATLAVT
+14 DQYKWVGLATVAVT

-35 ALQPTPPPVYVT
+35 ALQPTPPPVYVAA
-47 TGTLRYRRPPVI
+47 GTLAYRRPSVI

-77 MLLDKEIIKAA
+77 MLLDRRVVEAA
-88 AKKLIKAAEK
+88 AKKVNVSAK
-98 KLNQEEV
+98 KLAANVQV
-105 AQIDEQEKA
+105 
-114 EKLKALTEKLTD
+114 
-126 NLQIKMPNK
+126 KMPGK
-135 NNDSNAV
+135 NNDGSGL
-142 IQVLYKNTKRKK
+142 IQVLYKNADRKK
-154 TEAEPEL
+154 AEA
-161 VLEMLMNEMV
+161 VLEALMKQMV
-171 DHSEKNNNSR
+171 ARSKTINTSR
-181 LRETINKI
+181 LRETIAQI
-189 NERLPQV
+189 NQRLPKV
-196 TQELREAEKKLE
+196 TQELRDTEAKLE
-208 AYEKREGVS
+208 AYEKREATS

-222 SGSLPQAIIGSEQQ
+222 SGVLPQAITNSQQQ
-236 QRQLLVMLG
+236 QRQLRVQLG
-245 GIDAQIKSLQDRLGL
+245 GIEAQINSLQERLGL
-260 NADQAYVAQALS
+260 NVEQAYVAQALS

-285 SIESQLKILRSDLQ
+285 SLESQLKILRSDLQ
-299 EEHPKV
+299 EEHPKIV
-305 LELLKQKQAF
+305 ELVKQKLVF
-315 EQQLQQRQ
+315 EQQLQERQ

-339 DRIRIDSSLDPA
+339 DRIRVDSSLDPV

-356 QNLIALQTQREMVQQ
+356 QSLIALQTQRDTVQQ
-371 QLTGVQKTE
+371 QLKGIEKTE
-380 RELRRDIAAIPN
+380 QELRREHATIPN
-392 KQVEQARLAQQV
+392 KQLEQARLAQQV
-404 ALKKSLYD
+404 GLKKSLYD

-417 LIDAEAAVA
+417 LVDAEAGVA
-426 ETVGSLA
+426 ETTGSLT
-433 IAQLPKTDDVE
+433 IAQLPKTNDVE
-444 SPKRPLPVM
+444 SNKRGLPVM
-453 LAVGGFVGVLL
+453 LAVGGFVGLLL

-488 LVEKEVPVLAVLPE
+488 LAEKEVPILGVLPQ

-507 FYSDEMPVALE
+507 SYGDQMPLVLE

-549 AAALEGKTFSA
+549 ATGLEGKTFSA

-593 ADPLAMV
+593 ADPLAAV

-611 CVRLVPDVENLYVV
+611 CVLLVPEVENLYVV
-625 PSPGFLRQASA
+625 PSPGFLLQASA

-641 EMRRLFDDVRN
+641 EMRRLFEDVRN

-674 PYTDGI
+674 PYTDGM
-680 ILVARPGYTLSSMLS
+680 ILVARPGYTLASMLS

-700 LLESE
+700 LLESDE
-705 DEESHKS
+705 EESHKS
-712 GPRLLGAIINGADI
+712 GLQLLGAIINGADI
-726 AVKFRNDIDELEL
+726 AVKFRNHIEELEL
-739 PLNAIAD
+739 PLSAIGD
-746 GAIEVR
+746 RAIEVR
-752 SSRVPHPK
+752 SRQLPQQSKPK
-760 GTRQSPL
+760 NKAINSKL
-767 SSRQGHSAEDRRK
+767 S
-780 NLTP
+780 

>member
-35 ALQPTPPPVYVT
+35 ALQPSPPPVYVAA
-47 TGTLRYRRPPVI
+47 GMLAYRRPSVI

-77 MLLDKEIIKAA
+77 MLLDRRVVEAA
-88 AKKLIKAAEK
+88 AKKVKVSAK
-98 KLNQEEV
+98 KLAANVQV
-105 AQIDEQEKA
+105 
-114 EKLKALTEKLTD
+114 
-126 NLQIKMPNK
+126 KMPGK
-135 NNDSNAV
+135 NNDGSGL
-142 IQVLYKNTKRKK
+142 IQVLYKNADRKK
-154 TEAEPEL
+154 AEAVVEA
-161 VLEMLMNEMV
+161 LMKEMV
-171 DHSEKNNNSR
+171 ARSQTINTSR
-181 LRETINKI
+181 LREMIAQINQ
-189 NERLPQV
+189 RLPKV
-196 TQELREAEKKLE
+196 TQELRNTEAKLE
-208 AYEKREGVS
+208 AYEKREATS

-222 SGSLPQAIIGSEQQ
+222 SGVLPQAITNSQQQ
-236 QRQLLVMLG
+236 QRQLRVQLG
-245 GIDAQIKSLQDRLGL
+245 GIEAQINSLQERLGL
-260 NADQAYVAQALS
+260 NVEQAYVAQALS

-285 SIESQLKILRSDLQ
+285 SLESQLKILRSDLQ
-299 EEHPKV
+299 EEHPKIV
-305 LELLKQKQAF
+305 ELVKQKLVF
-315 EQQLQQRQ
+315 EQQLQERQ

-339 DRIRIDSSLDPA
+339 DRIRVDSSLDPA

-356 QNLIALQTQREMVQQ
+356 QSLIALQTQRDTVQQ
-371 QLTGVQKTE
+371 QLQGIEKTE
-380 RELRRDIAAIPN
+380 QELRREHATIPN
-392 KQVEQARLAQQV
+392 KQLEQARLAQQV
-404 ALKKSLYD
+404 ALKKALYD

-417 LIDAEAAVA
+417 LVDAEAGVA
-426 ETVGSLA
+426 ETTGSLT

-444 SPKRPLPVM
+444 SNKRGLPVM
-453 LAVGGFVGVLL
+453 LAVGGFVGLLL

-488 LVEKEVPVLAVLPE
+488 LVEKEVPILGVLPQ

-507 FYSDEMPVALE
+507 SYGDQMPLVLE

-549 AAALEGKTFSA
+549 ATGLEGKTFTA

-593 ADPLAMV
+593 ADPLAAV

-611 CVRLVPDVENLYVV
+611 CVLLVPEVENLYVV

-641 EMRRLFDDVRN
+641 EMRRLFEDVRN

-674 PYTDGI
+674 PYTDGMV
-680 ILVARPGYTLSSMLS
+680 LVARPGYTLSSMLS

-700 LLESE
+700 LLES
-705 DEESHKS
+705 DEEDSHKS
-712 GPRLLGAIINGADI
+712 GLQLLGGIINGADI
-726 AVKFRNDIDELEL
+726 AVKFRNHIDELEL
-739 PLNAIAD
+739 PLSAIGD
-746 GAIEVR
+746 RAIEVR
-752 SSRVPHPK
+752 SRQLPQQSKPK
-760 GTRQSPL
+760 NKAINSKL
-767 SSRQGHSAEDRRK
+767 S
-780 NLTP
+780 

>member
-35 ALQPTPPPVYVT
+35 AVQPKPAPVYVAI
-47 TGTLRYRRPPVI
+47 GTLAYDRPSVI

-77 MLLDKEIIKAA
+77 MLLDTRVVEPAAEKLVKSEEKSNKEEAKEKIQAL
-88 AKKLIKAAEK
+88 AKKLGKD
-98 KLNQEEV
+98 V
-105 AQIDEQEKA
+105 
-114 EKLKALTEKLTD
+114 
-126 NLQIKMPNK
+126 QIKMPSK
-135 NNDSNAV
+135 SNDPSAL
-142 IQVLYKNTKRKK
+142 IQVLYKNADRKK
-154 TEAEPEL
+154 AEA
-161 VLEMLMNEMV
+161 VVKTLMYEMV
-171 DHSEKNNNSR
+171 EHSKSINTSR
-181 LRETINKI
+181 LRETITQI
-189 NERLPQV
+189 NQRLPKV
-196 TQELREAEKKLE
+196 TQELRETEAKLE
-208 AYEKREGVS
+208 AYEKREGTS

-222 SGSLPQAIIGSEQQ
+222 SGALPQAITTSQQQ
-236 QRQLLVMLG
+236 QRQLRVQLG
-245 GIDAQIKSLQDRLGL
+245 GIEAQINSLQDRLGL
-260 NADQAYVAQALS
+260 NVEQAYVAQALS

-299 EEHPKV
+299 EEHPKIV
-305 LELLKQKQAF
+305 ELLKQKLAF

-339 DRIRIDSSLDPA
+339 DRIRVDSSLDPA

-356 QNLIALQTQREMVQQ
+356 QTLIALQTQRDAAQQ
-371 QLTGVQKTE
+371 QLQGIEKTE
-380 RELRRDIAAIPN
+380 QLLRREHATIPN
-392 KQVEQARLAQQV
+392 KQLEQARLAQQV
-404 ALKKSLYD
+404 AFKKALYD
-412 KMQSA
+412 KMLSA
-417 LIDAEAAVA
+417 LVDAEAAVA
-426 ETVGSLA
+426 ETTGSLR
-433 IAQLPKTDDVE
+433 IAQLPQTDDVE
-444 SPKRPLPVM
+444 SNKRGLPVM
-453 LAVGGFVGVLL
+453 LAVGGFVGLLL

-488 LVEKEVPVLAVLPE
+488 LVEKEVPILAVLPE

-507 FYSDEMPVALE
+507 FYGDEIMPLALE

-538 DKPVKVVLLTS
+538 NKPVKVVLLTS
-549 AAALEGKTFSA
+549 AAPLEGKSFSA

-583 ASNVESLKIA
+583 PSNVESLKIA
-593 ADPLAMV
+593 ADPLATV

-611 CVRLVPDVENLYVV
+611 CVLLVPEVENLYVV

-641 EMRRLFDDVRN
+641 EMRRLFEDVRN

-674 PYTDGI
+674 PYTDGM

-705 DEESHKS
+705 DEESNKS

-726 AVKFRNDIDELEL
+726 PVKFRNDFDIDELEW
-739 PLNAIAD
+739 PVSAIGD
-746 GAIEVR
+746 RAIEVR
-752 SSRVPHPK
+752 SRQLPQPSKPK
-760 GTRQSPL
+760 NKAINSKLR
-767 SSRQGHSAEDRRK
+767 
-780 NLTP
+780 

>member
-35 ALQPTPPPVYVT
+35 ALQPKAAPVYVA
-47 TGTLRYRRPPVI
+47 TGTLAYRRPSVI

-77 MLLDKEIIKAA
+77 MLLDTKVVEAA
-88 AKKLIKAAEK
+88 AKQLIKPAK
-98 KLNQEEV
+98 KLSPKEEQKEV
-105 AQIDEQEKA
+105 QALAKKLVKNVKVKMPTKNNDPSALIQVEYKNADRQKA
-114 EKLKALTEKLTD
+114 EKVVERL
-126 NLQIKMPNK
+126 M
-135 NNDSNAV
+135 
-142 IQVLYKNTKRKK
+142 
-154 TEAEPEL
+154 
-161 VLEMLMNEMV
+161 LEMV
-171 DHSEKNNNSR
+171 ARSETLNTSR
-181 LRETINKI
+181 LRETIAQINK
-189 NERLPQV
+189 RLPKV
-196 TQELREAEKKLE
+196 TQELRETEAKLE
-208 AYEKREGVS
+208 AYAKREGTS

-222 SGSLPQAIIGSEQQ
+222 SGALPQAITSIQQQ
-236 QRQLLVMLG
+236 QRQLRVQLG
-245 GIDAQIKSLQDRLGL
+245 GIEAQINSLQARLGL
-260 NADQAYVAQALS
+260 NVEQAYVAQALS

-299 EEHPKV
+299 EEHPKIV
-305 LELLKQKQAF
+305 ELLKQKLAF

-339 DRIRIDSSLDPA
+339 DRIRVDSSLDPA

-356 QNLIALQTQREMVQQ
+356 QTLIALQTQHDTVQQ
-371 QLTGVQKTE
+371 QLQGIEKTE
-380 RELRRDIAAIPN
+380 KELRREHATIPN
-392 KQVEQARLAQQV
+392 KQLEQARLAQQV
-404 ALKKSLYD
+404 AFKQALYD

-417 LIDAEAAVA
+417 LVDAEAAVA
-426 ETVGSLA
+426 ETTGSLT
-433 IAQLPKTDDVE
+433 IAQFPKTDDVE
-444 SPKRPLPVM
+444 SNKRGLPVM
-453 LAVGGFVGVLL
+453 LAVGGFVGLLL

-488 LVEKEVPVLAVLPE
+488 LVEKEVPILAVLPE

-507 FYSDEMPVALE
+507 SYGDEMPLALE

-538 DKPVKVVLLTS
+538 NKPVKVVLLTS
-549 AAALEGKTFSA
+549 AAPLEGKSFSA

-583 ASNVESLKIA
+583 PSNVESLKIA
-593 ADPLAMV
+593 ADPLATV

-611 CVRLVPDVENLYVV
+611 CVLLVPEVENLYVV

-641 EMRRLFDDVRN
+641 EMRRLFEDVRN

-674 PYTDGI
+674 PYTDGM

-705 DEESHKS
+705 EDESNKS

-726 AVKFRNDIDELEL
+726 PVKFRNDLDELEL
-739 PLNAIAD
+739 PLSAIGD
-746 GAIEVR
+746 RAIEVR
-752 SSRVPHPK
+752 ARQLPQPSKPK
-760 GTRQSPL
+760 NKAINSKLR
-767 SSRQGHSAEDRRK
+767 
-780 NLTP
+780 

>member
-35 ALQPTPPPVYVT
+35 AVQPTPPPVYVAA
-47 TGTLRYRRPPVI
+47 GTLAYRRPSVI

-77 MLLDKEIIKAA
+77 MLLDKRVVEAA
-88 AKKLIKAAEK
+88 AKKVNVSAK
-98 KLNQEEV
+98 KL
-105 AQIDEQEKA
+105 A
-114 EKLKALTEKLTD
+114 D
-126 NLQIKMPNK
+126 NVQVKMPSK
-135 NNDSNAV
+135 NNDPTAV
-142 IQVLYKNTKRKK
+142 IQVLYKNADRKK
-154 TEAEPEL
+154 AEAVVEA
-161 VLEMLMNEMV
+161 LMKEMV
-171 DHSEKNNNSR
+171 ARSQTINTSR
-181 LRETINKI
+181 LRETIAQI
-189 NERLPQV
+189 NNRLPKV
-196 TQELREAEKKLE
+196 TQDLRETEQKLE
-208 AYEKREGVS
+208 TYEKREGVS

-222 SGSLPQAIIGSEQQ
+222 SGALPQAITSSQQQ
-236 QRQLLVMLG
+236 QRQLRVQLG
-245 GIDAQIKSLQDRLGL
+245 GIEAQINSLQERLGL
-260 NADQAYVAQALS
+260 NVEQAYVAQALS

-299 EEHPKV
+299 EEHPKIV
-305 LELLKQKQAF
+305 ELLKQKQAF

-339 DRIRIDSSLDPA
+339 DRIRVDSSLDPA

-356 QNLIALQTQREMVQQ
+356 QNLIALQTQRDMLQQ
-371 QLTGVQKTE
+371 QLQGIEKTE
-380 RELRRDIAAIPN
+380 QELRREHATIPN
-392 KQVEQARLAQQV
+392 KQLEQARLAQQV

-417 LIDAEAAVA
+417 LVDAEAAVV
-426 ETVGSLA
+426 ETTGSLT

-444 SPKRPLPVM
+444 SNKRGLPVM
-453 LAVGGFVGVLL
+453 LAVGGFVGLLL

-488 LVEKEVPVLAVLPE
+488 LVEKEVPILAVLPE

-507 FYSDEMPVALE
+507 SYGDEMPLALE

-549 AAALEGKTFSA
+549 AAGLEGKSFSA

-593 ADPLAMV
+593 ADPLAAV

-611 CVRLVPDVENLYVV
+611 CVFLVPEVENLYVV

-674 PYTDGI
+674 PYTDGM

-726 AVKFRNDIDELEL
+726 AVKFRNDMDEFEL
-739 PLNAIAD
+739 PLSAIGD
-746 GAIEVR
+746 RAIEVR
-752 SSRVPHPK
+752 STQLPQHSKPK
-760 GTRQSPL
+760 NKAINSKL
-767 SSRQGHSAEDRRK
+767 S
-780 NLTP
+780 

>member
-35 ALQPTPPPVYVT
+35 ALQPTPPPVYVAA
-47 TGTLRYRRPPVI
+47 GMLAYRRLPVI

-77 MLLDKEIIKAA
+77 MLLDRRVVDAA
-88 AKKLIKAAEK
+88 AKKVKVSAK
-98 KLNQEEV
+98 KLAANVQV
-105 AQIDEQEKA
+105 
-114 EKLKALTEKLTD
+114 
-126 NLQIKMPNK
+126 KMPSK
-135 NNDSNAV
+135 NNDGSGL
-142 IQVLYKNTKRKK
+142 IQVLYKNADRKK
-154 TEAEPEL
+154 AEAVVEA
-161 VLEMLMNEMV
+161 LMKEMV
-171 DHSEKNNNSR
+171 ARSQTINTSR
-181 LRETINKI
+181 LREMIAQINQ
-189 NERLPQV
+189 RLPKV
-196 TQELREAEKKLE
+196 TQELRDTEAKLE
-208 AYEKREGVS
+208 AYEKREATS

-222 SGSLPQAIIGSEQQ
+222 SGVLPQAITNSQQQ
-236 QRQLLVMLG
+236 QRQLRVQLG
-245 GIDAQIKSLQDRLGL
+245 GIEAQINSLQERLGL
-260 NADQAYVAQALS
+260 NVEQAYVAQALS

-285 SIESQLKILRSDLQ
+285 SLESQLKILRSDLQ
-299 EEHPKV
+299 EEHPKIV
-305 LELLKQKQAF
+305 ELVKQKLVF

-339 DRIRIDSSLDPA
+339 DRIRVDSSLDPA

-356 QNLIALQTQREMVQQ
+356 QSLIALQTQRDTVQQ
-371 QLTGVQKTE
+371 QLKGIEKTVQ
-380 RELRRDIAAIPN
+380 ELRREHATIPN
-392 KQVEQARLAQQV
+392 KQLEQARLAQQV
-404 ALKKSLYD
+404 ALKKALYD

-417 LIDAEAAVA
+417 LVDAEAAVA
-426 ETVGSLA
+426 ETTGSLT
-433 IAQLPKTDDVE
+433 IAHLPKTNDVE
-444 SPKRPLPVM
+444 SNKRGLPVM
-453 LAVGGFVGVLL
+453 LAVGGFVGLLL

-488 LVEKEVPVLAVLPE
+488 LVEKEVPILGVLPQ

-507 FYSDEMPVALE
+507 SYGDQMPLVLE

-549 AAALEGKTFSA
+549 ATGLEGKTFSA

-593 ADPLAMV
+593 ASPLAAV

-611 CVRLVPDVENLYVV
+611 CVLLVPEVENLYVV

-641 EMRRLFDDVRN
+641 EMRRLFEDVRN

-674 PYTDGI
+674 PYTDGMV
-680 ILVARPGYTLSSMLS
+680 LVARPGYTLSSMLS

-700 LLESE
+700 LLESDE
-705 DEESHKS
+705 EESHKS
-712 GPRLLGAIINGADI
+712 GLQLLGAIINGADI
-726 AVKFRNDIDELEL
+726 AVKFRNHIDELEL
-739 PLNAIAD
+739 PLSAIGD
-746 GAIEVR
+746 RAIEVR
-752 SSRVPHPK
+752 SRQLPQQSKPK
-760 GTRQSPL
+760 KKAINSNL
-767 SSRQGHSAEDRRK
+767 S
-780 NLTP
+780 

>member
-14 DQYKWVGLATLAVT
+14 DQYKWVGLATLAVS

-35 ALQPTPPPVYVT
+35 AGQPTPAPVYVAV
-47 TGTLRYRRPPVI
+47 GTLTYLRPSVI

-77 MLLDKEIIKAA
+77 MLLDTEKVLKPVAE
-88 AKKLIKAAEK
+88 KLIKAEK
-98 KLNQEEV
+98 KLNKEEAAIV
-105 AQIDEQEKA
+105 NKEEA
-114 EKLKALTEKLTD
+114 EKKLQLLTKKLAD
-126 NLQIKMPNK
+126 NVQIKMPTK
-135 NNDSNAV
+135 NNDPSAL
-142 IQVLYKNTKRKK
+142 IQVLYKNADRKK
-154 TEAEPEL
+154 AEAVVKAL
-161 VLEMLMNEMV
+161 MKEMEAY
-171 DHSEKNNNSR
+171 SKNSNTSR
-181 LRETINKI
+181 LRTTIDQIKQ
-189 NERLPQV
+189 RLPKV
-196 TQELREAEKKLE
+196 TQELREVEAKLE
-208 AYEKREGVS
+208 AYEKQEGTS
-217 ILAAQ
+217 ILAVQ
-222 SGSLPQAIIGSEQQ
+222 SGTLPQAIIGTEQQ
-236 QRQLLVMLG
+236 QRQLRVQLG
-245 GIDAQIKSLQDRLGL
+245 AIEAQIKSLQERLGL
-260 NADQAYVAQALS
+260 NVEQAYVAQALS

-299 EEHPKV
+299 EEHPKIV
-305 LELLKQKQAF
+305 ELLKQKLAF

-356 QNLIALQTQREMVQQ
+356 QSLIALQTQQDTVQQ
-371 QLTGVQKTE
+371 QLKGVEKTE
-380 RELRRDIAAIPN
+380 QLLRQEYATIPN
-392 KQVEQARLAQQV
+392 KQLEQGRLAQQV
-404 ALKKSLYD
+404 ALKKALYD

-417 LIDAEAAVA
+417 LVDAEAAIA
-426 ETVGSLA
+426 ETTGSL
-433 IAQLPKTDDVE
+433 IVSQEPKADDVD
-444 SPKRPLPVM
+444 SSQRSRPVM
-453 LAVGGFVGVLL
+453 LAVGGFVGLLL

-488 LVEKEVPVLAVLPE
+488 LVEKEVPILAVLPE
-502 VTVFD
+502 VIVFD
-507 FYSDEMPVALE
+507 SYGEEMPLALE
-518 ANSPYLEFYERLR
+518 PNSPYLDFYERLR

-549 AAALEGKTFSA
+549 AAGLEGKSFSA

-583 ASNVESLKIA
+583 ASNVESLRIA
-593 ADPLAMV
+593 QDPLAAV

-611 CVRLVPDVENLYVV
+611 CVHLVPEVENLYVV

-641 EMRRLFDDVRN
+641 EMRRLFEDVRN

-680 ILVARPGYTLSSMLS
+680 ILVARAGYTLASMLS

-700 LLESE
+700 LLESDDE
-705 DEESHKS
+705 DSHKS

-726 AVKFRNDIDELEL
+726 AVKYRNDIDEWEL
-739 PLNAIAD
+739 PLSAVGD

-752 SSRVPHPK
+752 S
-760 GTRQSPL
+760 RQLP
-767 SSRQGHSAEDRRK
+767 QHSKLK
-780 NLTP
+780 NKAINSKFN

>member
-35 ALQPTPPPVYVT
+35 AVQPKAAPVYVA
-47 TGTLRYRRPPVI
+47 TGTLAYRRPSVI

-77 MLLDKEIIKAA
+77 MLLDTKVVEAA
-88 AKKLIKAAEK
+88 AKQLIKPAK
-98 KLNQEEV
+98 KLNPKEEQKEV
-105 AQIDEQEKA
+105 EALAK
-114 EKLKALTEKLTD
+114 KLVK
-126 NLQIKMPNK
+126 NVQVKMPTK
-135 NNDSNAV
+135 NNDPSAL
-142 IQVLYKNTKRKK
+142 IQVLYKNADRQK
-154 TEAEPEL
+154 AEKVVERL
-161 VLEMLMNEMV
+161 MLEMV
-171 DHSEKNNNSR
+171 ARSETLNTSR
-181 LRETINKI
+181 LRETIAQINK
-189 NERLPQV
+189 RLPKV
-196 TQELREAEKKLE
+196 TQELRETEAKLE
-208 AYEKREGVS
+208 AYAKREGTS

-222 SGSLPQAIIGSEQQ
+222 SGALPQAITSIQQQ
-236 QRQLLVMLG
+236 QRQLRVQLG
-245 GIDAQIKSLQDRLGL
+245 GIEAQINSLQARLGL
-260 NADQAYVAQALS
+260 NVEQAYVAQALS

-299 EEHPKV
+299 EEHPKIV
-305 LELLKQKQAF
+305 ELLKQKLAF

-339 DRIRIDSSLDPA
+339 DRIRVDSSLDPA

-356 QNLIALQTQREMVQQ
+356 QTLIALQTQHDTVQQ
-371 QLTGVQKTE
+371 QLQGIEKTE
-380 RELRRDIAAIPN
+380 KELRREHATIPN
-392 KQVEQARLAQQV
+392 KQLEQARLAQQV
-404 ALKKSLYD
+404 AFKQALYD

-417 LIDAEAAVA
+417 LVDAEAAVA
-426 ETVGSLA
+426 ETTGSLT
-433 IAQLPKTDDVE
+433 IAQFPKTDDVE
-444 SPKRPLPVM
+444 SNKRGLPVM
-453 LAVGGFVGVLL
+453 LAVGGFVGLLL

-488 LVEKEVPVLAVLPE
+488 LVEKEVPILAVLPE

-507 FYSDEMPVALE
+507 SYGDEMPLALE

-538 DKPVKVVLLTS
+538 NKPVKVVLLTS
-549 AAALEGKTFSA
+549 AAPLEGKSFSA

-583 ASNVESLKIA
+583 PSNVESLKIA
-593 ADPLAMV
+593 ADPLATV

-611 CVRLVPDVENLYVV
+611 CVLLVPEVENLYVV

-641 EMRRLFDDVRN
+641 EMRRLFEDVRN

-674 PYTDGI
+674 PYTDGM

-700 LLESE
+700 LLESDE
-705 DEESHKS
+705 DESNKS

-726 AVKFRNDIDELEL
+726 PVKFRNDLDELEL
-739 PLNAIAD
+739 PLSAI
-746 GAIEVR
+746 GNRAIEVR
-752 SSRVPHPK
+752 SRQLPQPSKPK
-760 GTRQSPL
+760 NKAINSKLR
-767 SSRQGHSAEDRRK
+767 
-780 NLTP
+780 

>member
-14 DQYKWVGLATLAVT
+14 DQYKWVGLATLAAT

-35 ALQPTPPPVYVT
+35 ALQPTPPPVYVAA
-47 TGTLRYRRPPVI
+47 GTLAYRRPSVI

-77 MLLDKEIIKAA
+77 MLLDTRVVEAA
-88 AKKLIKAAEK
+88 AKKVNVSAK
-98 KLNQEEV
+98 KL
-105 AQIDEQEKA
+105 A
-114 EKLKALTEKLTD
+114 D
-126 NLQIKMPNK
+126 NVQVKMPSK
-135 NNDSNAV
+135 NNDPSAL
-142 IQVLYKNTKRKK
+142 IQVLYKNADRKK
-154 TEAEPEL
+154 AEAVVE
-161 VLEMLMNEMV
+161 VLMKEMV
-171 DHSEKNNNSR
+171 ARSQTINTSR
-181 LRETINKI
+181 LRETIAQI
-189 NERLPQV
+189 NIRLPKV
-196 TQELREAEKKLE
+196 TQELRETEEKLE
-208 AYEKREGVS
+208 AYEKREGTA

-222 SGSLPQAIIGSEQQ
+222 SGVLPQAIINTEQQ
-236 QRQLLVMLG
+236 QRQLRLQLG
-245 GIDAQIKSLQDRLGL
+245 GIEAQIKSLQERLGL
-260 NADQAYVAQALS
+260 NVEQAYVAQALS

-299 EEHPKV
+299 EEHPKIV
-305 LELLKQKQAF
+305 ELLKQKQAF

-339 DRIRIDSSLDPA
+339 ERIRVDSSLDAA

-356 QNLIALQTQREMVQQ
+356 QSLIALQTQRDTAQQ
-371 QLTGVQKTE
+371 QLKGVEKTE
-380 RELRRDIAAIPN
+380 QQLRLEHATIPN
-392 KQVEQARLAQQV
+392 KQLEQARLAQQV

-417 LIDAEAAVA
+417 LVDAEAAVA
-426 ETVGSLA
+426 ETTGSLT

-444 SPKRPLPVM
+444 SNKRGLPVM
-453 LAVGGFVGVLL
+453 LAVGGFVGLLL

-488 LVEKEVPVLAVLPE
+488 LVEKEVPILGVLPE
-502 VTVFD
+502 VIVFD
-507 FYSDEMPVALE
+507 SYGDEMPLALE
-518 ANSPYLEFYERLR
+518 PNSPYLEFYERLR

-549 AAALEGKTFSA
+549 AAPLEGKSFSA

-593 ADPLAMV
+593 ADPLAAV

-606 GNISE
+606 GNMSE
-611 CVRLVPDVENLYVV
+611 CVLLVPEIENLYVV

-641 EMRRLFDDVRN
+641 EMRRLFEDVRN

-674 PYTDGI
+674 PYTDGM

-700 LLESE
+700 LLESD

-726 AVKFRNDIDELEL
+726 AVKFRNDIDIDELEL
-739 PLNAIAD
+739 PLSAIGDRAL
-746 GAIEVR
+746 EVR
-752 SSRVPHPK
+752 S
-760 GTRQSPL
+760 RQLPQQSKTKNKAINSKL
-767 SSRQGHSAEDRRK
+767 S
-780 NLTP
+780 

>member
-35 ALQPTPPPVYVT
+35 ALQPTPPPVYVAA
-47 TGTLRYRRPPVI
+47 GMLAYRRPSVI

-77 MLLDKEIIKAA
+77 MLLDRRVVEAA
-88 AKKLIKAAEK
+88 AKKVNVSAK
-98 KLNQEEV
+98 KLAANVQV
-105 AQIDEQEKA
+105 
-114 EKLKALTEKLTD
+114 
-126 NLQIKMPNK
+126 KMPSK
-135 NNDSNAV
+135 NNDASGL
-142 IQVLYKNTKRKK
+142 IQVLYKNADRQKA
-154 TEAEPEL
+154 EAVVEA
-161 VLEMLMNEMV
+161 LMKEMV
-171 DHSEKNNNSR
+171 ARSQTINTSR
-181 LRETINKI
+181 LREMIAQINQ
-189 NERLPQV
+189 RLPKV
-196 TQELREAEKKLE
+196 TQELRNTEAKLE
-208 AYEKREGVS
+208 AYEKREATS

-222 SGSLPQAIIGSEQQ
+222 SGVLPQAITNSQQQ
-236 QRQLLVMLG
+236 QRQLRVQLG
-245 GIDAQIKSLQDRLGL
+245 GIEAQINSLQERLGL
-260 NADQAYVAQALS
+260 NVEQAYVAQALS

-285 SIESQLKILRSDLQ
+285 SLESQLKILRSDLQ
-299 EEHPKV
+299 EQHPKIV
-305 LELLKQKQAF
+305 ELVKQKLVF

-339 DRIRIDSSLDPA
+339 DRIRVDSSLDPA

-356 QNLIALQTQREMVQQ
+356 QSLIALQTQRDTVQQ
-371 QLTGVQKTE
+371 QLQGIEKTVQ
-380 RELRRDIAAIPN
+380 ELRREHATIPN
-392 KQVEQARLAQQV
+392 KQLEQARLAQQV
-404 ALKKSLYD
+404 ALKKALYD

-417 LIDAEAAVA
+417 LVDAEAAVA
-426 ETVGSLA
+426 ETTGSLT
-433 IAQLPKTDDVE
+433 IAHLPKTDDVE
-444 SPKRPLPVM
+444 SNNRGLPVM
-453 LAVGGFVGVLL
+453 LAVGGFVGLLL

-488 LVEKEVPVLAVLPE
+488 LVEKEVPILGVLPQ

-507 FYSDEMPVALE
+507 SYGNQMPLVLE

-549 AAALEGKTFSA
+549 ATGLEGKTFSA

-593 ADPLAMV
+593 ADPLAAV

-611 CVRLVPDVENLYVV
+611 CVLLVPEVENLYVV

-641 EMRRLFDDVRN
+641 EMRRLFEDVRN

-674 PYTDGI
+674 PYTDGM
-680 ILVARPGYTLSSMLS
+680 ILVARPGYTLASMLS

-700 LLESE
+700 LLESDE
-705 DEESHKS
+705 EESHKS
-712 GPRLLGAIINGADI
+712 GLQLLGAIINGADI
-726 AVKFRNDIDELEL
+726 AVKFRNHIDELEL
-739 PLNAIAD
+739 PLSAIGD
-746 GAIEVR
+746 RAIEVR
-752 SSRVPHPK
+752 SRQLPQQSKPK
-760 GTRQSPL
+760 KKAINSKL
-767 SSRQGHSAEDRRK
+767 S
-780 NLTP
+780 

>member
-35 ALQPTPPPVYVT
+35 ALQPKAAPIYVA
-47 TGTLRYRRPPVI
+47 TGTLAYRRPSVI

-77 MLLDKEIIKAA
+77 MLLDTTVVEAA
-88 AKKLIKAAEK
+88 AKQLIKPAK
-98 KLNQEEV
+98 KLSPKEEQKEV
-105 AQIDEQEKA
+105 HALAK
-114 EKLKALTEKLTD
+114 KLVK
-126 NLQIKMPNK
+126 NVQVKMPAK
-135 NNDSNAV
+135 NNDPSAL
-142 IQVLYKNTKRKK
+142 IQVLYKNADRQKAVKIVER
-154 TEAEPEL
+154 L
-161 VLEMLMNEMV
+161 MLEMV
-171 DHSEKNNNSR
+171 ARSETLNTSR
-181 LRETINKI
+181 LRETIAQINK
-189 NERLPQV
+189 RLPKV
-196 TQELREAEKKLE
+196 TQELREAEAKLE
-208 AYEKREGVS
+208 AYAKREGTS

-222 SGSLPQAIIGSEQQ
+222 SGALPQAITSIQQQ
-236 QRQLLVMLG
+236 QRQLRVQLG
-245 GIDAQIKSLQDRLGL
+245 GIEAQINSLQARLGL
-260 NADQAYVAQALS
+260 NVEQAYVAQALS

-299 EEHPKV
+299 EEHPKIV
-305 LELLKQKQAF
+305 ELLKQKLAF

-339 DRIRIDSSLDPA
+339 DRIRVDSSLDPA

-356 QNLIALQTQREMVQQ
+356 QTLIALQTQRDTVQQ
-371 QLTGVQKTE
+371 QLQGIEKTE
-380 RELRRDIAAIPN
+380 KELRREHATIPN
-392 KQVEQARLAQQV
+392 KQLEQARLAQQV
-404 ALKKSLYD
+404 AFKQALYD

-417 LIDAEAAVA
+417 LVDAEAAVA
-426 ETVGSLA
+426 ETTGSLT
-433 IAQLPKTDDVE
+433 IAQFPKTDDVE
-444 SPKRPLPVM
+444 SNKRGLSVM
-453 LAVGGFVGVLL
+453 LAVGGFVGLLL

-488 LVEKEVPVLAVLPE
+488 LVEKEVPILAVLPE

-507 FYSDEMPVALE
+507 SYGDEMPLALE

-538 DKPVKVVLLTS
+538 NKPVKVVLLTS
-549 AAALEGKTFSA
+549 AAPLEGKSFSA

-583 ASNVESLKIA
+583 PSNVESLKIA
-593 ADPLAMV
+593 ADPLATV

-611 CVRLVPDVENLYVV
+611 CVLLVPEVENLYVV

-641 EMRRLFDDVRN
+641 EMRRLFEDVRN

-674 PYTDGI
+674 PYTDGM

-705 DEESHKS
+705 EDESHKS

-726 AVKFRNDIDELEL
+726 PVKFRNDIDIDELEL
-739 PLNAIAD
+739 PVSAIGD
-746 GAIEVR
+746 RAIEVR
-752 SSRVPHPK
+752 SRQLPQQSKPK
-760 GTRQSPL
+760 NKAINSKLR
-767 SSRQGHSAEDRRK
+767 
-780 NLTP
+780 

>member
-35 ALQPTPPPVYVT
+35 ALQPKAAPVYVAI
-47 TGTLRYRRPPVI
+47 GTLAYDRPSVI

-77 MLLDKEIIKAA
+77 MLLDKMVVKPAAEKLIKPEEKLNKEEA
-88 AKKLIKAAEK
+88 AKKVQALAK
-98 KLNQEEV
+98 KLGKDVQV
-105 AQIDEQEKA
+105 
-114 EKLKALTEKLTD
+114 
-126 NLQIKMPNK
+126 KMPSK
-135 NNDSNAV
+135 NNDPSAL
-142 IQVLYKNTKRKK
+142 IQVVYKNADREKAKMVVET
-154 TEAEPEL
+154 
-161 VLEMLMNEMV
+161 LMNEMV
-171 DHSEKNNNSR
+171 EYSKRFNTSR
-181 LRETINKI
+181 LRATIAQI
-189 NERLPQV
+189 NQRLPKV
-196 TQELREAEKKLE
+196 TQELRETEAKLE
-208 AYEKREGVS
+208 AYEKREGTS

-222 SGSLPQAIIGSEQQ
+222 SGALPQAITSSQQQ
-236 QRQLLVMLG
+236 QRQLRVQLG
-245 GIDAQIKSLQDRLGL
+245 GMEAQINSLQDRLGL
-260 NADQAYVAQALS
+260 NVEQAYVAQALS

-299 EEHPKV
+299 EEHPKIV
-305 LELLKQKQAF
+305 ELLKQKQAF

-339 DRIRIDSSLDPA
+339 ARIRVDSSLDPA

-356 QNLIALQTQREMVQQ
+356 QTLIALQTQRDAAQQ
-371 QLTGVQKTE
+371 QLQGIEKTE
-380 RELRRDIAAIPN
+380 QLLRREHATIPN
-392 KQVEQARLAQQV
+392 KQLEQARLAQQV
-404 ALKKSLYD
+404 AFKKALYD

-417 LIDAEAAVA
+417 LVDAEAAVA
-426 ETVGSLA
+426 ETTGSLR
-433 IAQLPKTDDVE
+433 IAQLPQTDDVE
-444 SPKRPLPVM
+444 SNKRGLPVM
-453 LAVGGFVGVLL
+453 LAVGGFVGLLL

-488 LVEKEVPVLAVLPE
+488 LVEKEVPILAVLPE

-507 FYSDEMPVALE
+507 SYGDEMPLALE

-538 DKPVKVVLLTS
+538 NKPVKVVLLTS
-549 AAALEGKTFSA
+549 AAPLEGKSFSA

-583 ASNVESLKIA
+583 PSNVESLKIA
-593 ADPLAMV
+593 ADPLATV

-611 CVRLVPDVENLYVV
+611 CVLLVPEVENLYVV

-641 EMRRLFDDVRN
+641 EMRRLFEDVRN

-674 PYTDGI
+674 PYTDGM

-705 DEESHKS
+705 EDESHKS

-726 AVKFRNDIDELEL
+726 PVKFRNDIDIDEWEL
-739 PLNAIAD
+739 PLSAIGD
-746 GAIEVR
+746 RAIEVR
-752 SSRVPHPK
+752 SRELPQHSKPK
-760 GTRQSPL
+760 NKAINSKL
-767 SSRQGHSAEDRRK
+767 S
-780 NLTP
+780 

>member
-35 ALQPTPPPVYVT
+35 ALQPTPAPVYVAA
-47 TGTLRYRRPPVI
+47 GMLAYRRLPVI

-77 MLLDKEIIKAA
+77 MLLDRRVVEAA
-88 AKKLIKAAEK
+88 AKKVKVSAK
-98 KLNQEEV
+98 KLAANVQV
-105 AQIDEQEKA
+105 
-114 EKLKALTEKLTD
+114 
-126 NLQIKMPNK
+126 KMPGK
-135 NNDSNAV
+135 NNDASGL
-142 IQVLYKNTKRKK
+142 IQVLYKNADGKK
-154 TEAEPEL
+154 AEAVVEA
-161 VLEMLMNEMV
+161 LMKEMV
-171 DHSEKNNNSR
+171 ARSQTINTSR
-181 LRETINKI
+181 LREMIAQINQ
-189 NERLPQV
+189 RLPKV
-196 TQELREAEKKLE
+196 TEELRETEAKLE
-208 AYEKREGVS
+208 AYEKREATS

-222 SGSLPQAIIGSEQQ
+222 SGVLPQAITNSQQQ
-236 QRQLLVMLG
+236 QRQLRVQLG
-245 GIDAQIKSLQDRLGL
+245 GIEAQINSLQERLGL
-260 NADQAYVAQALS
+260 NVEQAYVAQALS

-285 SIESQLKILRSDLQ
+285 SLESQLKILRSDLQ
-299 EEHPKV
+299 EEHPKIV
-305 LELLKQKQAF
+305 ELVKQKLVF

-339 DRIRIDSSLDPA
+339 DRIRVDSSLDPA

-356 QNLIALQTQREMVQQ
+356 QSLIALQTQRDTVQQ
-371 QLTGVQKTE
+371 QLQGIEKTVQ
-380 RELRRDIAAIPN
+380 ELRREHATIPN
-392 KQVEQARLAQQV
+392 KQLEQARLAQQV
-404 ALKKSLYD
+404 ALKKALYD

-417 LIDAEAAVA
+417 LVDAEAAVA
-426 ETVGSLA
+426 ETTGSLT
-433 IAQLPKTDDVE
+433 IAHLPKTNDIE
-444 SPKRPLPVM
+444 SNKRGLPVM
-453 LAVGGFVGVLL
+453 LAVGGFVGLLL

-488 LVEKEVPVLAVLPE
+488 LVEKEVPILGVLPQ

-507 FYSDEMPVALE
+507 SYGDQMPLVLE

-549 AAALEGKTFSA
+549 ATGLEGKTFSA

-593 ADPLAMV
+593 ADPLAAV

-611 CVRLVPDVENLYVV
+611 CVLLVPEVENLYVV

-641 EMRRLFDDVRN
+641 EMRRLFEDVRN

-674 PYTDGI
+674 PYTDGM

-700 LLESE
+700 LLESDE
-705 DEESHKS
+705 EESHKS
-712 GPRLLGAIINGADI
+712 GLQLLGAIINGADI
-726 AVKFRNDIDELEL
+726 AVKFRNHIDELEL
-739 PLNAIAD
+739 PLSAIGD
-746 GAIEVR
+746 RAIEVR
-752 SSRVPHPK
+752 SRQLPQQSKPK
-760 GTRQSPL
+760 NKAINSKLG
-767 SSRQGHSAEDRRK
+767 
-780 NLTP
+780 

>member
-14 DQYKWVGLATLAVT
+14 DQYKWVGLATFAVT

-35 ALQPTPPPVYVT
+35 AMQPKPAPVYVAI
-47 TGTLRYRRPPVI
+47 GTLAYDRPSVI

-77 MLLDKEIIKAA
+77 MLLDTRVVEPA
-88 AKKLIKAAEK
+88 AKKLIKPEGKLNKEEAEK
-98 KLNQEEV
+98 VEALAKKLGKDV
-105 AQIDEQEKA
+105 
-114 EKLKALTEKLTD
+114 
-126 NLQIKMPNK
+126 QIKMPSK
-135 NNDSNAV
+135 NNDPSAL
-142 IQVLYKNTKRKK
+142 IQVLYKNADRKK
-154 TEAEPEL
+154 AEA
-161 VLEMLMNEMV
+161 VVKTLMYEMV
-171 DHSEKNNNSR
+171 EHSKSINTSR
-181 LRETINKI
+181 LRETIAQINK
-189 NERLPQV
+189 RLPTV
-196 TQELREAEKKLE
+196 TQELRDTEAKLE
-208 AYEKREGVS
+208 AYEKREGTS

-222 SGSLPQAIIGSEQQ
+222 SGALPQAITSSQQQ
-236 QRQLLVMLG
+236 QRQLRVQLG
-245 GIDAQIKSLQDRLGL
+245 GIEAQINSLQDRLGL
-260 NADQAYVAQALS
+260 NVEQAYVAQALS

-299 EEHPKV
+299 EEHPKIV
-305 LELLKQKQAF
+305 ELLKQKLAF

-339 DRIRIDSSLDPA
+339 DRIRVDSSLDPA

-356 QNLIALQTQREMVQQ
+356 QTLIALQTQRDTVQQ
-371 QLTGVQKTE
+371 QLQGIEKTE
-380 RELRRDIAAIPN
+380 QELRREHATIPN
-392 KQVEQARLAQQV
+392 KQLEQARLAQQV
-404 ALKKSLYD
+404 AFKKALYD

-417 LIDAEAAVA
+417 LVDAEAAVA
-426 ETVGSLA
+426 ETTGSLR
-433 IAQLPKTDDVE
+433 IAQLPQTDDVE
-444 SPKRPLPVM
+444 SNKRGLPVM
-453 LAVGGFVGVLL
+453 LAVGGFVGLLL

-488 LVEKEVPVLAVLPE
+488 LVEKEVPILAVLPE

-507 FYSDEMPVALE
+507 SYGDEIMPLALE

-538 DKPVKVVLLTS
+538 NKPVKVVLLTS
-549 AAALEGKTFSA
+549 AAPLEGKSFSA

-593 ADPLAMV
+593 ADPLATV

-611 CVRLVPDVENLYVV
+611 CVLLVPEVENLYVV

-641 EMRRLFDDVRN
+641 EMRRLFEDVRN

-674 PYTDGI
+674 PYTDGM

-705 DEESHKS
+705 DDESHKS

-726 AVKFRNDIDELEL
+726 PVKFRNDLDIDEWEL
-739 PLNAIAD
+739 PVSAIGD
-746 GAIEVR
+746 RAIEVR
-752 SSRVPHPK
+752 SRQLPQHSKPK
-760 GTRQSPL
+760 NKAINSKFR
-767 SSRQGHSAEDRRK
+767 
-780 NLTP
+780 

>member
-35 ALQPTPPPVYVT
+35 ALQPSQTPVYVAA
-47 TGTLRYRRPPVI
+47 GTLAYRRPNVI

-77 MLLDKEIIKAA
+77 MLLDTWVVKPAA
-88 AKKLIKAAEK
+88 EKLIKPEE
-98 KLNQEEV
+98 KLNKIEADKKIQ
-105 AQIDEQEKA
+105 ALA
-114 EKLKALTEKLTD
+114 NKLVKD
-126 NLQIKMPNK
+126 VQIKMPTK
-135 NNDSNAV
+135 TNDPSAL
-142 IQVLYKNTKRKK
+142 IQVLYKNADRKK
-154 TEAEPEL
+154 AVE
-161 VLEMLMNEMV
+161 VLEVLMKEMV
-171 DHSEKNNNSR
+171 ARSQTINTSR
-181 LRETINKI
+181 LRETIAQI
-189 NERLPQV
+189 NQRLPKV
-196 TQELREAEKKLE
+196 TQELRETEKKLE
-208 AYEKREGVS
+208 AYEKREGTA

-222 SGSLPQAIIGSEQQ
+222 SGVLPQAIISSEQQ
-236 QRQLLVMLG
+236 QRQLRVQLG
-245 GIDAQIKSLQDRLGL
+245 GIEAQIKSLQDRLGL
-260 NADQAYVAQALS
+260 NVEQAYVAQALS

-285 SIESQLKILRSDLQ
+285 SIESQLKILRTDLQ
-299 EEHPKV
+299 EEHPKIV
-305 LELLKQKQAF
+305 ELLKQKQAF

-339 DRIRIDSSLDPA
+339 DRIRVDSSLDPA

-356 QNLIALQTQREMVQQ
+356 QNLIALKTQRDMAQQ
-371 QLTGVQKTE
+371 QLKGIEKTE
-380 RELRRDIAAIPN
+380 QQLRQEYARIPN
-392 KQVEQARLAQQV
+392 KQLEQARLAQQV

-417 LIDAEAAVA
+417 LVDAEAAVA
-426 ETVGSLA
+426 ETTGSLT

-444 SPKRPLPVM
+444 STKRGLPVM
-453 LAVGGFVGVLL
+453 LAVGGFVGLLL

-488 LVEKEVPVLAVLPE
+488 LVEKDVPILAVLPE
-502 VTVFD
+502 VLVFD
-507 FYSDEMPVALE
+507 SYGDEMPLALE
-518 ANSPYLEFYERLR
+518 PNSPYLEFYERLR

-538 DKPVKVVLLTS
+538 EKPVKVVLLTS
-549 AAALEGKTFSA
+549 AAPLEGKSFSA

-593 ADPLAMV
+593 ADPLAAV

-611 CVRLVPDVENLYVV
+611 CVLLVPEVENLYVV

-674 PYTDGI
+674 PYTDGM
-680 ILVARPGYTLSSMLS
+680 ILVARPGYTLSSMLC

-705 DEESHKS
+705 EEESHKS

-726 AVKFRNDIDELEL
+726 AVKFRNHIDEFEL
-739 PLNAIAD
+739 PLGVD

-752 SSRVPHPK
+752 SRRLPK
-760 GTRQSPL
+760 
-767 SSRQGHSAEDRRK
+767 
-780 NLTP
+780 

>member
-28 VGVSGVV
+28 VGLSGVV
-35 ALQPTPPPVYVT
+35 ARQPTKPPVYVAA
-47 TGTLRYRRPPVI
+47 GTLSYRRPAVI

-77 MLLDKEIIKAA
+77 MLLDKKVIEAA
-88 AKKLIKAAEK
+88 ATKVKVSAKKLADDV
-98 KLNQEEV
+98 QV
-105 AQIDEQEKA
+105 
-114 EKLKALTEKLTD
+114 
-126 NLQIKMPNK
+126 KMPSK
-135 NNDSNAV
+135 NNDPSAL
-142 IQVLYKNTKRKK
+142 IQVLYKNTDRKK
-154 TEAEPEL
+154 AEA
-161 VLEMLMNEMV
+161 VLEALMREMV
-171 DHSEKNNNSR
+171 DRSQTINTSR
-181 LRETINKI
+181 LREMIAQINK
-189 NERLPQV
+189 RLPKV
-196 TQELREAEKKLE
+196 TQELRETEEKLE

-222 SGSLPQAIIGSEQQ
+222 SGTLPQAIMGSEQQ
-236 QRQLLVMLG
+236 QRQLRLQLG
-245 GIDAQIKSLQDRLGL
+245 GIEAQINSLQERLGL
-260 NADQAYVAQALS
+260 SVGQAYVAQALS

-299 EEHPKV
+299 EEHPKIV
-305 LELLKQKQAF
+305 ELLKQKLVF

-339 DRIRIDSSLDPA
+339 DQIRVDSALDPA

-356 QNLIALQTQREMVQQ
+356 QNLITLQTQREMVQQ
-371 QLTGVQKTE
+371 QLKGVEKTE
-380 RELRRDIAAIPN
+380 QELRMEHAAIPN
-392 KQVEQARLAQQV
+392 KQLEQARLAQQV
-404 ALKKSLYD
+404 ALKKSFYD
-412 KMQSA
+412 RMQSA
-417 LIDAEAAVA
+417 LVDAEMGVV
-426 ETVGSLA
+426 ETTGSLT

-444 SPKRPLPVM
+444 SNKKGLPMM

-464 GGGLIF
+464 GGGLMF

-488 LVEKEVPVLAVLPE
+488 LVAKEVPVLGILPE
-502 VTVFD
+502 VMVFD
-507 FYSDEMPVALE
+507 YGEEMPIALD

-549 AAALEGKTFSA
+549 AADSEGKTFCA

-583 ASNVESLKIA
+583 ASQVESLRIA
-593 ADPLAMV
+593 VDPLAAV

-641 EMRRLFDDVRN
+641 EMRRLFEDVRN

-695 EAADQ
+695 EAADR
-700 LLESE
+700 LLESDDE
-705 DEESHKS
+705 DSHKS

-726 AVKFRNDIDELEL
+726 AVKFRNDLDELEM
-739 PLNAIAD
+739 PLSAID
-746 GAIEVR
+746 NGAIEVR
-752 SSRVPHPK
+752 SRRLPQQQSKPNTSTPPNTSTSR
-760 GTRQSPL
+760 
-767 SSRQGHSAEDRRK
+767 A
-780 NLTP
+780 

>member
-35 ALQPTPPPVYVT
+35 ALQPSPPPVYVAA
-47 TGTLRYRRPPVI
+47 GMLAYRRPSVI

-77 MLLDKEIIKAA
+77 MLLDRRVVEAA
-88 AKKLIKAAEK
+88 AKKVNLSAK
-98 KLNQEEV
+98 KLAANVQV
-105 AQIDEQEKA
+105 
-114 EKLKALTEKLTD
+114 
-126 NLQIKMPNK
+126 KMPGK
-135 NNDSNAV
+135 NNDASGL
-142 IQVLYKNTKRKK
+142 IQVLYKNAERKK
-154 TEAEPEL
+154 AEAVVEA
-161 VLEMLMNEMV
+161 LMKEMV
-171 DHSEKNNNSR
+171 ARSQTINTSR
-181 LRETINKI
+181 LREMIAQINQ
-189 NERLPQV
+189 RLPKV
-196 TQELREAEKKLE
+196 TQELRNTEAKLE
-208 AYEKREGVS
+208 AYEKREATS

-222 SGSLPQAIIGSEQQ
+222 SGVLPQAITNSQQQ
-236 QRQLLVMLG
+236 QRQLRVQLG
-245 GIDAQIKSLQDRLGL
+245 GIEAQINSLQERLGL
-260 NADQAYVAQALS
+260 NVEQAYVAQALS

-285 SIESQLKILRSDLQ
+285 SLESQLKILRSDLQ
-299 EEHPKV
+299 EEHPKIV
-305 LELLKQKQAF
+305 ELVKQKLVF

-339 DRIRIDSSLDPA
+339 DRIRVDSSLDPA

-356 QNLIALQTQREMVQQ
+356 QSLIALQTQRDTVQQ
-371 QLTGVQKTE
+371 QLQGIEKTE
-380 RELRRDIAAIPN
+380 QELRREHATIPN
-392 KQVEQARLAQQV
+392 KQLEQARLAQQV
-404 ALKKSLYD
+404 ALKKALYD

-417 LIDAEAAVA
+417 LVDAEAAVA
-426 ETVGSLA
+426 ETTGSLT

-444 SPKRPLPVM
+444 SNKRGLPVM
-453 LAVGGFVGVLL
+453 LAVGGFVGLFL

-488 LVEKEVPVLAVLPE
+488 LVEKEVPILGVLPQ

-507 FYSDEMPVALE
+507 SYGNQMPLVLE

-549 AAALEGKTFSA
+549 ATGLEGKTFTA

-593 ADPLAMV
+593 ASPLAAV

-611 CVRLVPDVENLYVV
+611 CVLLVPEVENLYVV

-641 EMRRLFDDVRN
+641 EMRRLFEDVRN

-674 PYTDGI
+674 PYTDGMV
-680 ILVARPGYTLSSMLS
+680 LVARPGYTLSSMLS

-700 LLESE
+700 LLESDE
-705 DEESHKS
+705 EESHKS
-712 GPRLLGAIINGADI
+712 GLQLLGAIINGADI
-726 AVKFRNDIDELEL
+726 AVKFRNHIDELEL
-739 PLNAIAD
+739 PLSAIGD
-746 GAIEVR
+746 RAIEVR
-752 SSRVPHPK
+752 SRQLPQQSKPK
-760 GTRQSPL
+760 NKAINSKL
-767 SSRQGHSAEDRRK
+767 S
-780 NLTP
+780 

>member
-1 MTLSVVKRYLIAF
+1 MSLSVVKRYLIAF

-35 ALQPTPPPVYVT
+35 ALQPTPPPVYVAA
-47 TGTLRYRRPPVI
+47 GTLAYRRPSVI
-59 FSSTTTKIQ
+59 FSSSTTKIQ

-77 MLLDKEIIKAA
+77 MLLDRRVVEAA
-88 AKKLIKAAEK
+88 AKKVKVSAQKLAATV
-98 KLNQEEV
+98 QV
-105 AQIDEQEKA
+105 
-114 EKLKALTEKLTD
+114 
-126 NLQIKMPNK
+126 KMPTK
-135 NNDSNAV
+135 NNDGSGL
-142 IQVLYKNTKRKK
+142 IQVLYKNANRKK
-154 TEAEPEL
+154 AEAVVEA
-161 VLEMLMNEMV
+161 LMKEMV
-171 DHSEKNNNSR
+171 ARSQTINTSR
-181 LRETINKI
+181 LRETIAQI
-189 NERLPQV
+189 NQRLPKV
-196 TQELREAEKKLE
+196 TQELRDTEAKLE
-208 AYEKREGVS
+208 AYEKREETS

-222 SGSLPQAIIGSEQQ
+222 SGVLPQAITNSQQQ
-236 QRQLLVMLG
+236 QRQLRVQLG
-245 GIDAQIKSLQDRLGL
+245 GIEAQINSLQERLGL
-260 NADQAYVAQALS
+260 NVEQAYVAQALS

-285 SIESQLKILRSDLQ
+285 SLESQLRILRSDLQ
-299 EEHPKV
+299 EEHPKIV
-305 LELLKQKQAF
+305 ELVKQKLVF

-339 DRIRIDSSLDPA
+339 DRIRVDSSLDPV

-356 QNLIALQTQREMVQQ
+356 QTLIALQTQRDTVQQ
-371 QLTGVQKTE
+371 QLKGIEKTE
-380 RELRRDIAAIPN
+380 QQLRREHATIPN
-392 KQVEQARLAQQV
+392 KQLEQARLAQQV

-417 LIDAEAAVA
+417 LVDAEAGVA
-426 ETVGSLA
+426 ETTGSLT
-433 IAQLPKTDDVE
+433 IAQLPKTSDVE
-444 SPKRPLPVM
+444 SNKRGLLVM
-453 LAVGGFVGVLL
+453 LAVGGFVGLLL

-488 LVEKEVPVLAVLPE
+488 LVEKEVPILGVLPQ

-507 FYSDEMPVALE
+507 SYGNQMPLVLE

-531 TNLRRIG
+531 TNLRRLG

-549 AAALEGKTFSA
+549 ATRLEGKTFSA

-593 ADPLAMV
+593 ADPLAAL

-611 CVRLVPDVENLYVV
+611 CVLLVPEIENLYVV
-625 PSPGFLRQASA
+625 PSPGFLQQACA

-641 EMRRLFDDVRN
+641 EMRRLFEDVRN

-674 PYTDGI
+674 PYTDGM

-700 LLESE
+700 LLESDE
-705 DEESHKS
+705 EESHKS
-712 GPRLLGAIINGADI
+712 RPQLLGAIINGADI
-726 AVKFRNDIDELEL
+726 AVKFRNHIDELEL
-739 PLNAIAD
+739 PLSAMGD
-746 GAIEVR
+746 RAIEVR
-752 SSRVPHPK
+752 SRQLPQQSKPK
-760 GTRQSPL
+760 NKAINSKL
-767 SSRQGHSAEDRRK
+767 S
-780 NLTP
+780 

>member
-35 ALQPTPPPVYVT
+35 ALQPSPPPVYVAA
-47 TGTLRYRRPPVI
+47 GMLAYRRPSVI

-77 MLLDKEIIKAA
+77 MLLDRRVVEAA
-88 AKKLIKAAEK
+88 AKKVNVSAK
-98 KLNQEEV
+98 KLAANVQV
-105 AQIDEQEKA
+105 
-114 EKLKALTEKLTD
+114 
-126 NLQIKMPNK
+126 KMPGK
-135 NNDSNAV
+135 NNDGSGL
-142 IQVLYKNTKRKK
+142 IQVLYKNADRKK
-154 TEAEPEL
+154 AEAVVEA
-161 VLEMLMNEMV
+161 LMKEMV
-171 DHSEKNNNSR
+171 ARSQTINTSR
-181 LRETINKI
+181 LREMIAQINQ
-189 NERLPQV
+189 RLPKV
-196 TQELREAEKKLE
+196 TQELRNTEAQLE
-208 AYEKREGVS
+208 AYEKREATS

-222 SGSLPQAIIGSEQQ
+222 SGVLPQAITNSQQQ
-236 QRQLLVMLG
+236 QRQLRVQLG
-245 GIDAQIKSLQDRLGL
+245 GIEAQINSLQERLGL
-260 NADQAYVAQALS
+260 NVEQAYVAQALS

-285 SIESQLKILRSDLQ
+285 SLESQLKILRSDLQ
-299 EEHPKV
+299 EEHPKIV
-305 LELLKQKQAF
+305 ELVKQKLVF

-339 DRIRIDSSLDPA
+339 DRIRVDSSLDPA

-356 QNLIALQTQREMVQQ
+356 QSLIALQTQRDTVQQ
-371 QLTGVQKTE
+371 QLQGIEKTE
-380 RELRRDIAAIPN
+380 QELRREHATIPN
-392 KQVEQARLAQQV
+392 KQLEQARLAQQV
-404 ALKKSLYD
+404 ALKKALYD

-417 LIDAEAAVA
+417 LVDAEAAVA
-426 ETVGSLA
+426 ETTGSLI
-433 IAQLPKTDDVE
+433 IAHLPKTDDVE
-444 SPKRPLPVM
+444 SNNRGLPVM
-453 LAVGGFVGVLL
+453 LAVGGFVGLLL

-488 LVEKEVPVLAVLPE
+488 LVEKEVPILGVLPQ

-507 FYSDEMPVALE
+507 SYGNQMPLVLE

-549 AAALEGKTFSA
+549 ATGLEGKTFTA

-593 ADPLAMV
+593 ASPLAAV

-611 CVRLVPDVENLYVV
+611 CVLLVPEVENLYVV

-641 EMRRLFDDVRN
+641 EMRRLFEDVRN

-674 PYTDGI
+674 PYTDGMV
-680 ILVARPGYTLSSMLS
+680 LVARPGYTLSSMLS

-700 LLESE
+700 LLESDE
-705 DEESHKS
+705 EESHKS
-712 GPRLLGAIINGADI
+712 GLQFLGAIINGADI
-726 AVKFRNDIDELEL
+726 AVKFRNHIDELEL
-739 PLNAIAD
+739 PLSSI
-746 GAIEVR
+746 GERAIEVR
-752 SSRVPHPK
+752 SRQLPQESKPK
-760 GTRQSPL
+760 NKAINSKL
-767 SSRQGHSAEDRRK
+767 S
-780 NLTP
+780 